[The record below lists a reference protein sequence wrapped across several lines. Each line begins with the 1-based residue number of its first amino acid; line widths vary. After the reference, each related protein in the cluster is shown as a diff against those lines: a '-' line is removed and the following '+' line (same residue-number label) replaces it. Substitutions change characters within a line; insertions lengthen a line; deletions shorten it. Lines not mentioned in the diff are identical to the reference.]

1 MQLAAV
7 SLDDKY
13 ERREGRIHITG
24 SQALVRLA
32 MVQCIRDRAAGLD
45 TACYVT
51 GYRGSPM
58 HNIDKELWSAKRF
71 LAGSH
76 IHFQPAV
83 NEDLAA
89 TAIWGSQQAAAFGDC
104 RHDGV
109 FSLWYG
115 KGPGLDRSMDAIRHG
130 HMAGSAR
137 HGGVLVMVGDD
148 HALTS
153 TDAPAVHEFAFVEL
167 MMPFLYPST
176 VHEVLRYGLHG
187 IALSRYCGAWVGY
200 KAVPDTVDASAPLE
214 ADPFDPAIVLPDD
227 FEMPPDGLN
236 LRIPDFW
243 YQMEPRHRDW
253 KLDAAVAYARA
264 NGLNR
269 VTVPSRRPRY
279 GIVATGKAWNDV
291 RQALFDLGIDDRTA
305 DEIGIT
311 VLKVAMPYP
320 FDAETVRGFADGLEE
335 LFVVEEKVALSEL
348 QIRNALY
355 PLPDGRRPRVIGQKD
370 EAGRVLLPGFPE
382 ITPEDVARALA
393 ARIAHFHT
401 SRAIDERIAFLDA
414 KARQARAR
422 QALEVARTPYFCSG
436 CPHNT
441 STRVPEGSRAQGGV
455 GCHFMATYMDRGN
468 VTHTHMGGEGA
479 NWMGQ
484 APFVETGHV
493 FQNLGD
499 GTYYHSGLLAIRA
512 CVAAGVNV
520 TFKILF
526 NDAVA
531 MTGGQPHDGPIDPP
545 AISHQVRGE
554 GVETIRLVSDEPE
567 KYGSAARFAR
577 GTRLAHRRELDRVQ
591 RELRETP
598 GVSVLIYDQT
608 CAAEKRRR
616 RKRGAMVDP
625 DRRAF
630 IHHRVCEGCGDCNAK
645 SNCLSVLPL
654 DTEYGRKR
662 QIDQSACNKDFSCV
676 EGFCPSFVTVQG
688 AKPRR
693 GGARVEVPAG
703 LAALPEPD
711 RPRLDGGRPFS
722 LLVAGVGGTGVVT
735 IGALVTMAAHLEG
748 IAFSTVDQF
757 GMAQK
762 GGAVTSHVRIAARPE
777 DMRAI
782 RLNAGAADL
791 VLGCDSLVASGD
803 LALNVMDPRRTRV
816 IVNTHEQITGQFT
829 RHPDLRFPTDS
840 IVERIRVAAGK
851 DNVQLLDATRIATR
865 LLGDA
870 IASNLFLLGFA
881 YQRGLVPVSGVA
893 IERAIELNAVAV
905 EMNREAFRWGR
916 RAARD
921 LPAVERLALE
931 GDDRLEPPAPKS
943 TAEFV
948 ERRVADLTEWQN
960 AAWAARYR
968 GLVERVR
975 AAERALGGHA
985 AGARRPEA
993 AVAAGEEAGGPF
1005 TDAVARYAYK
1015 LMAYKDEYEVARLY
1029 ADGSFRRRLAARFEG
1044 DLEVTFHLAPPLLSR
1059 PDPVTGEPRKRAFG
1073 AWMWPVFGLLAKM
1086 RGLRGTAFDPF
1097 GRTAERRMERRL
1109 IEEYFETIEELIAGL
1124 RPENHAL
1131 AVEIASVPDRIRG
1144 FGHVKQRNAAEAEA
1158 EKAALLERWRAG
1170 AAAPSAADRAA
1181 A

>member
-13 ERREGRIHITG
+13 ESREGRIHITG
-24 SQALVRLA
+24 SQAIVRLA
-32 MVQCIRDRAAGLD
+32 MMQSVRDRAAGLD

-58 HNIDKELWSAKRF
+58 HNIDKELWSANRF
-71 LAGSH
+71 LSGSG
-76 IHFQPAV
+76 IHFQPAI

-89 TAIWGSQQAAAFGDC
+89 TAIWGTQQATAFGDC
-104 RHDGV
+104 RHDGI
-109 FSLWYG
+109 FSMWYG

-130 HMAGSAR
+130 HMAGSSR

-153 TDAPAVHEFAFVEL
+153 TDAPAAHDFAFVEL

-176 VHEVLRYGLHG
+176 VQEVLSYGLHG
-187 IALSRYCGAWVGY
+187 FALSRFSGAWAGFKV
-200 KAVPDTVDASAPLE
+200 VPDTMDASASLP
-214 ADPFDPAIVLPDD
+214 ADPLDPGIVIPGD
-227 FEMPPDGLN
+227 FEMPPGGLN

-243 YQMEPRHRDW
+243 HRMEPRHRGY

-264 NGLNR
+264 NRLNR
-269 VTVPSRRPRY
+269 VTVASRRPRY

-305 DEIGIT
+305 DDIGIT
-311 VLKVAMPYP
+311 VLKMAMPYP
-320 FDAETVRGFADGLEE
+320 FDTQTVRDFADGLEE
-335 LFVVEEKVALSEL
+335 LFVVEEKVTLTEL
-348 QIRNALY
+348 QARNALY
-355 PLPDGRRPRVIGQKD
+355 PLPDARRPRVIGQKD

-382 ITPEDVARALA
+382 VSPDDVARALA

-401 SRAIDERIAFLDA
+401 SSAVDDRIAFIEENA
-414 KARQARAR
+414 VQARAR
-422 QALEVARTPYFCSG
+422 KALDIARTPYFCSG

-441 STRVPEGSRAQGGV
+441 STRVPAGSRALGGV
-455 GCHFMATYMDRGN
+455 GCHFMATYMDRDN

-479 NWMGQ
+479 NWIGQ
-484 APFVETGHV
+484 TPFVKTGHV

-512 CVAAGVNV
+512 CVAAGVNI
-520 TFKILF
+520 TYKILF

-531 MTGGQPHDGPIDPP
+531 MTGGQPHDGPLDPP
-545 AISHQVRGE
+545 AISRQVRSE
-554 GVETIRLVSDEPE
+554 GVEIIWLVSDEPE
-567 KYGSAARFAR
+567 RYGSASRLAP
-577 GTRLAHRRELDRVQ
+577 GTRIAHRRELDRIQ
-591 RELRETP
+591 RELREVP

-630 IHHRVCEGCGDCNAK
+630 INHRVCEGCGDCNAK

-662 QIDQSACNKDFSCV
+662 RIDQSACNKDFSCV

-693 GGARVEVPAG
+693 GGARIEVPAG
-703 LAALPEPD
+703 LAALPEPN
-711 RPRLDGGRPFS
+711 RPSLGDGRPFS
-722 LLVAGVGGTGVVT
+722 ILVAGVGGTGVVT

-762 GGAVTSHVRIAARPE
+762 GGAVTSHVRIAARTE

-803 LALNVMDPRRTRV
+803 LALDVMHPDRTRV
-816 IVNTHEQITGQFT
+816 IVNTHEQITGQFA
-829 RHPDLRFPTDS
+829 RNPDLEFPTDS
-840 IVERIRVAAGK
+840 IVGRIRSAAGAG
-851 DNVQLLDATRIATR
+851 NVQVLDATRIATR

-870 IASNLFLLGFA
+870 IASNLFLLGYA
-881 YQRGLVPVSGVA
+881 YQQGLVPVSGAA
-893 IERAIELNAVAV
+893 IERAVELNGIAV

-921 LPAVERLALE
+921 LKAVERLAVQGDE
-931 GDDRLEPPAPKS
+931 GLEPAPPKS
-943 TAEFV
+943 LDEFI
-948 ERRVADLTEWQN
+948 ERRVADLAAWQN
-960 AAWAARYR
+960 TAWASRYR
-968 GLVERVR
+968 ALVERVR
-975 AAERALGGHA
+975 EAERALGSGDA
-985 AGARRPEA
+985 LTG
-993 AVAAGEEAGGPF
+993 
-1005 TDAVARYAYK
+1005 AVARHAYK

-1029 ADGSFRRRLAARFEG
+1029 TDGAFRERLGAAFEG
-1044 DLEVTFHLAPPLLSR
+1044 DLRLTFHLAPPLLAR
-1059 PDPVTGEPRKRAFG
+1059 RDPVTGEPRKRAFG
-1073 AWMWPVFGLLAKM
+1073 PWMWRVFGVVAKM
-1086 RGLRGTAFDPF
+1086 RFLRGTPFDPF
-1097 GRTAERRMERRL
+1097 GYTAERRMERRL
-1109 IEEYFETIEELIAGL
+1109 IDEYFQTVEELLAGL
-1124 RPENHAL
+1124 RPENLAL
-1131 AVEIASVPDRIRG
+1131 AIEIATVPDGIRG
-1144 FGHVKQRNAAEAEA
+1144 YGHVKERNVAEAES
-1158 EKAALLERWRAG
+1158 EKTALLERWRAG
-1170 AAAPSAADRAA
+1170 GNGEAAPARAA
-1181 A
+1181 

>member
-1 MQLAAV
+1 MQLATV

-13 ERREGRIHITG
+13 ESREGRIHITG

-32 MVQCIRDRAAGLD
+32 MMQHIRDRAAGLD
-45 TACYVT
+45 TACYIT

-58 HNIDKELWSAKRF
+58 HNIDKELWSANRF
-71 LAGSH
+71 LAGSA
-76 IHFQPAV
+76 IHFQPAI

-89 TAIWGSQQAAAFGDC
+89 TAIWGSQQATAFGDC
-104 RHDGV
+104 RHDGI
-109 FSLWYG
+109 FSMWYG

-153 TDAPAVHEFAFVEL
+153 TDAPAAHEFAFVEL

-176 VHEVLRYGLHG
+176 VQEVLSYGLHG
-187 IALSRYCGAWVGY
+187 IALSRFAGAWVGY
-200 KAVPDTVDASAPLE
+200 KAVPDTVDACAPLT
-214 ADPFDPAIVLPDD
+214 ADPFDPEIAVPGD

-243 YQMEPRHRDW
+243 YQMEPRHRGY

-264 NGLNR
+264 NRLNR
-269 VTVPSRRPRY
+269 VTVASRRPRY

-305 DEIGIT
+305 DDIGIT
-311 VLKVAMPYP
+311 VLKIAMPYP
-320 FDAETVRGFADGLEE
+320 FDTETVRDFADGLEE
-335 LFVVEEKVALSEL
+335 LFVVEEKVTLTEL
-348 QIRNALY
+348 QVRNALY
-355 PLPDGRRPRVIGQKD
+355 PLPDARRPRVIGHTD

-382 ITPEDVARALA
+382 ISPEDVARALA
-393 ARIAHFHT
+393 GRIGHFHT
-401 SRAIDERIAFLDA
+401 SSRIDERIAFIEA

-422 QALEVARTPYFCSG
+422 KALGIARTPYFCSG

-441 STRVPEGSRAQGGV
+441 STRVPEGSRALGGV
-455 GCHFMATYMDRGN
+455 GCHFMATYMDRAN

-512 CVAAGVNV
+512 CVAAGINI
-520 TFKILF
+520 TYKILF

-531 MTGGQPHDGPIDPP
+531 MTGGQPHDGPLDPS
-545 AISHQVRGE
+545 AISRQVRGE
-554 GVETIRLVSDEPE
+554 GVETIRLVTDEPE
-567 KYGSAARFAR
+567 KYGSAAGFAP
-577 GTRLAHRRELDRVQ
+577 GTRIAHRRELDRVQ
-591 RELRETP
+591 RELREVP

-630 IHHRVCEGCGDCNAK
+630 INHRVCEGCGDCNAK

-654 DTEYGRKR
+654 ETEYGRKR
-662 QIDQSACNKDFSCV
+662 RIDQSACNKDFSCV

-693 GGARVEVPAG
+693 GGARIEVPAG
-703 LAALPEPD
+703 LAALPEPS
-711 RPRLDGGRPFS
+711 RPRLEDGRPFS
-722 LLVAGVGGTGVVT
+722 ILVAGVGGTGVVT

-762 GGAVTSHVRIAARPE
+762 GGAVTSHLRIAARPE
-777 DMRAI
+777 DLRAI

-791 VLGCDSLVASGD
+791 VLGCDSLVVSGD
-803 LALNVMDPRRTRV
+803 LALNVMHPEHTRV
-816 IVNTHEQITGQFT
+816 IVNTHEQITGQFA
-829 RHPDLRFPTDS
+829 RNPDLEFPTDS
-840 IVERIRVAAGK
+840 ILGRVRAAAGT
-851 DNVQLLDATRIATR
+851 DNVQALDATRIATR

-870 IASNLFLLGFA
+870 IASNLFLLGYA
-881 YQRGLVPVSGVA
+881 YQQGLVPVSGTA
-893 IERAIELNAVAV
+893 IERAIELNAIAV

-921 LPAVERLALE
+921 LEAVERLALRSDE
-931 GDDRLEPPAPKS
+931 GIEPAAPKS
-943 TAEFV
+943 LDEFI
-948 ERRVADLTEWQN
+948 ERRAADLTEWQN
-960 AAWAARYR
+960 AGWATRYR
-968 GLVERVR
+968 DLVERVR
-975 AAERALGGHA
+975 EAERELG
-985 AGARRPEA
+985 
-993 AVAAGEEAGGPF
+993 AGEALAGS
-1005 TDAVARYAYK
+1005 VARYAYK

-1029 ADGSFRRRLAARFEG
+1029 TDGAFRERLAAAFEG
-1044 DLEVTFHLAPPLLSR
+1044 DLRLTFHLAPPLLAR
-1059 PDPVTGEPRKRAFG
+1059 RDPVTGEPRKRAFG
-1073 AWMWPVFGLLAKM
+1073 PWMRPVLGLVAKM
-1086 RGLRGTAFDPF
+1086 RFLRGTPFDPF
-1097 GRTAERRMERRL
+1097 GHTAERRMERRL
-1109 IEEYFETIEELIAGL
+1109 IEEYFETAEELLAGL
-1124 RPENHAL
+1124 GTENLGL
-1131 AVEIASVPDRIRG
+1131 AVEIASLPELIRG
-1144 FGHVKQRNAAEAEA
+1144 YGHVKVRHVAEAETERA
-1158 EKAALLERWRAG
+1158 VLLERWRTG
-1170 AAAPSAADRAA
+1170 GGGEAAPARAA
-1181 A
+1181 

>member
-13 ERREGRIHITG
+13 ESREGRIHITG
-24 SQALVRLA
+24 SQAIVRLA
-32 MVQCIRDRAAGLD
+32 MMQVIRDRAAGLD

-58 HNIDKELWSAKRF
+58 HNIDKELWSANRF
-71 LAGSH
+71 LAGSNL
-76 IHFQPAV
+76 HFQPAI

-89 TAIWGSQQAAAFGDC
+89 TAIWGTQQATSFGDC

-109 FSLWYG
+109 FSMWYG

-130 HMAGSAR
+130 HMAGSSR

-153 TDAPAVHEFAFVEL
+153 TDAPAAHEFAFVEL

-176 VHEVLRYGLHG
+176 VHEVLSYGLHG
-187 IALSRYCGAWVGY
+187 IALSRFSGAWVGY
-200 KAVPDTVDASAPLE
+200 KAVPDTVDASAPLP
-214 ADPFDPAIVLPDD
+214 ADPFDPPIVIPGE
-227 FEMPPDGLN
+227 FEMPPGGLN

-243 YQMEPRHRDW
+243 YRMEPRHRNW

-264 NGLNR
+264 NRLNR
-269 VTVPSRRPRY
+269 VAVASRRPRY
-279 GIVATGKAWNDV
+279 GIVATGKAFNDV

-305 DEIGIT
+305 DDLGIT

-320 FDAETVRGFADGLEE
+320 FDTETVRDFADGLEE
-335 LFVVEEKVALSEL
+335 LFVVEEKVTLTEL
-348 QIRNALY
+348 QVRNALY

-370 EAGRVLLPGFPE
+370 EAGRELLPGFPE
-382 ITPEDVARALA
+382 ISPDDVARALA
-393 ARIAHFHT
+393 RRIACFHT
-401 SRAIDERIAFLDA
+401 SSAIEDRIAFIEA
-414 KARQARAR
+414 KAAQARAR
-422 QALEVARTPYFCSG
+422 KALDIARTPYFCSG

-441 STRVPEGSRAQGGV
+441 STRVPEGSRALGGV

-512 CVAAGVNV
+512 CVAAGIDI
-520 TFKILF
+520 TYKILF

-531 MTGGQPHDGPIDPP
+531 MTGGQPHDGPLDPT
-545 AISHQVRGE
+545 AISRQVRAE
-554 GVETIRLVSDEPE
+554 GVETIRLVTDEPE
-567 KYGSAARFAR
+567 KYGSAARFAP
-577 GTRLAHRRELDRVQ
+577 GTRIAHRRELDRVQ
-591 RELRETP
+591 RELREVP

-630 IHHRVCEGCGDCNAK
+630 INHRVCEGCGDCNAK

-662 QIDQSACNKDFSCV
+662 RIDQSACNKDFSCV

-693 GGARVEVPAG
+693 GGARIEVPAG
-703 LAALPEPD
+703 LAALPEPN
-711 RPRLDGGRPFS
+711 RPSLDGGRPFS
-722 LLVAGVGGTGVVT
+722 ILVAGVGGTGVVT

-803 LALNVMDPRRTRV
+803 LALDVMHPQRTRV
-816 IVNTHEQITGQFT
+816 IVNTHEQITGQFA
-829 RHPDLRFPTDS
+829 RNPDLEFPTDS
-840 IVERIRVAAGK
+840 IVGRIRAAAGAG
-851 DNVQLLDATRIATR
+851 NVRLLDATRIATR

-870 IASNLFLLGFA
+870 IGSNLFLLGYA
-881 YQRGLVPVSGVA
+881 YQQELVPVSGAA
-893 IERAIELNAVAV
+893 IERAIELNGVAV

-921 LPAVERLALE
+921 LKAVERLAMQ
-931 GDDRLEPPAPKS
+931 GDDGLEPAAPA
-943 TAEFV
+943 TLDELI
-948 ERRVADLTEWQN
+948 ERRVADLTAYQN
-960 AAWAARYR
+960 AAWASRYR
-968 GLVERVR
+968 ALVERVR
-975 AAERALGGHA
+975 EAERTIG
-985 AGARRPEA
+985 
-993 AVAAGEEAGGPF
+993 AGEALAG
-1005 TDAVARYAYK
+1005 AVARYAYK
-1015 LMAYKDEYEVARLY
+1015 LMAYKDEYEVAHLY
-1029 ADGSFRRRLAARFEG
+1029 TDGAFHDRLAAAFEG
-1044 DLEVTFHLAPPLLSR
+1044 DLRLTFHLAPPVLAR
-1059 PDPVTGEPRKRAFG
+1059 RDPVTGQPRKRTFG
-1073 AWMWPVFGLLAKM
+1073 PWMWRVLGLVAKM
-1086 RGLRGTAFDPF
+1086 RFLRGTVFDPF
-1097 GRTAERRMERRL
+1097 GHTAERRRERWL
-1109 IEEYFETIEELIAGL
+1109 IEEYFATVDELLAGL
-1124 RPENHAL
+1124 RVENITL
-1131 AVEIASVPDRIRG
+1131 AVEIASVPESIRG
-1144 FGHVKQRNAAEAEA
+1144 YGHVKARAVEEAEA
-1158 EKAALLERWRAG
+1158 EKAAALERWRAG
-1170 AAAPSAADRAA
+1170 GGGEADRARA

>member
-1 MQLAAV
+1 MQLAAI

-13 ERREGRIHITG
+13 ESREGRVHITG
-24 SQALVRLA
+24 SQAIVRLA
-32 MVQCIRDRAAGLD
+32 MMQCIRDRAAGLD

-71 LAGSH
+71 LPDSN
-76 IHFQPAV
+76 IHFQPAI

-89 TAIWGSQQAAAFGDC
+89 TAIWGTQQATAFGDC
-104 RHDGV
+104 RHDGI
-109 FSLWYG
+109 FSMWYG

-130 HMAGSAR
+130 HMAGSSR

-153 TDAPAVHEFAFVEL
+153 TDAPAAHEFAFVEL

-176 VHEVLRYGLHG
+176 VQEVLSCGLHG
-187 IALSRYCGAWVGY
+187 IALSRFCGTWVGY
-200 KAVPDTVDASAPLE
+200 KVVPDTVDASAPIP
-214 ADPFDPAIVLPDD
+214 ADPFDPEIALPGD
-227 FEMPPDGLN
+227 FEMPPGGLN

-243 YQMEPRHRDW
+243 YQMEPRHRGW

-264 NGLNR
+264 NRLNR
-269 VTVPSRRPRY
+269 VAVASRRPRY
-279 GIVATGKAWNDV
+279 GIVATGKAFNDV

-305 DEIGIT
+305 DDIGIT
-311 VLKVAMPYP
+311 VLKMAMPYP
-320 FDAETVRGFADGLEE
+320 FDTQTVRDFADGLEE
-335 LFVVEEKVALSEL
+335 LFVVEEKVNLTEL
-348 QIRNALY
+348 QVRNALY
-355 PLPDGRRPRVIGQKD
+355 PLPDERRPRVVGQKD
-370 EAGRVLLPGFPE
+370 EAGRTLLPGFPE
-382 ITPEDVARALA
+382 IAPEDVARALA
-393 ARIAHFHT
+393 ERIDHFHT
-401 SRAIDERIAFLDA
+401 SSRIDDRIAFIEA
-414 KARQARAR
+414 KACEARAR
-422 QALEVARTPYFCSG
+422 QALSVARTPYFCSG

-441 STRVPEGSRAQGGV
+441 STRVPEGSRALGGV

-512 CVAAGVNV
+512 CVAAGVNI
-520 TFKILF
+520 TYKILF

-531 MTGGQPHDGPIDPP
+531 MTGGQPHDGPLDPT
-545 AISHQVRGE
+545 AISRQVRGE
-554 GVETIRLVSDEPE
+554 GVETIWLVTDEPE
-567 KYGSAARFAR
+567 KYGSASKFAP
-577 GTRLAHRRELDRVQ
+577 GTRIAHRRELDRVQ
-591 RELRETP
+591 RELRGVP

-630 IHHRVCEGCGDCNAK
+630 INHRVCEGCGDCNAK

-662 QIDQSACNKDFSCV
+662 RIDQSACNKDFSCV

-693 GGARVEVPAG
+693 GGARIEVPAG
-703 LAALPEPD
+703 LSALPEPD
-711 RPRLDGGRPFS
+711 RPRLGDGRPFS
-722 LLVAGVGGTGVVT
+722 ILVAGVGGTGVVT

-782 RLNAGAADL
+782 RLNTGAADL

-803 LALNVMDPRRTRV
+803 LALNVMHPERTRV
-816 IVNTHEQITGQFT
+816 IVNTYEQITGQFA
-829 RHPDLRFPTDS
+829 RNPDLEFPTDS
-840 IVERIRVAAGK
+840 IVGRIRAAAGSG
-851 DNVQLLDATRIATR
+851 NVQLLDATRIATR

-870 IASNLFLLGFA
+870 IASNLFLLGYA
-881 YQRGLVPVSGVA
+881 YQQGLIPVSGTA
-893 IERAIELNAVAV
+893 IERAIELNGVAV
-905 EMNREAFRWGR
+905 EMNGEAFRWGR

-921 LPAVERLALE
+921 LDAVERLAVQ
-931 GDDRLEPPAPKS
+931 GDDGLEPALPA
-943 TAEFV
+943 TLDEFV
-948 ERRVADLTEWQN
+948 ERRVADLAAYQN
-960 AAWAARYR
+960 AAWASRYR
-968 GLVERVR
+968 ALIERVR
-975 AAERALGGHA
+975 EAERALGPGDEA
-985 AGARRPEA
+985 LAG
-993 AVAAGEEAGGPF
+993 
-1005 TDAVARYAYK
+1005 AVARYAYK

-1029 ADGSFRRRLAARFEG
+1029 SDGSFRDRLAAAFEG
-1044 DLEVTFHLAPPLLSR
+1044 DLRLTFHLAPPVLAR
-1059 PDPVTGEPRKRAFG
+1059 RDPVTGEPRKRAYG
-1073 AWMWPVFGLLAKM
+1073 PWMGRLLGPVAKM
-1086 RGLRGTAFDPF
+1086 RFLRGTPFDPF

-1109 IEEYFETIEELIAGL
+1109 IEEYFETVEELLAGL
-1124 RPENHAL
+1124 RAENLVL
-1131 AVEIASVPDRIRG
+1131 AVEVASVPELIRG
-1144 FGHVKQRNAAEAEA
+1144 YGHVKARAVAEAEA
-1158 EKAALLERWRAG
+1158 EKATLLERWRAEGG
-1170 AAAPSAADRAA
+1170 AEAGPARAA
-1181 A
+1181 

>member
-1 MQLAAV
+1 MQLATV

-13 ERREGRIHITG
+13 ESREGRIHITG

-32 MVQCIRDRAAGLD
+32 MMQHIRDRAAGLD
-45 TACYVT
+45 TACYIT

-58 HNIDKELWSAKRF
+58 HNIDKELWSANRF
-71 LAGSH
+71 LSGSG
-76 IHFQPAV
+76 IHFQPAI

-89 TAIWGSQQAAAFGDC
+89 TAIWGSQQATAFGDC
-104 RHDGV
+104 RHDGI
-109 FSLWYG
+109 FSMWYG

-153 TDAPAVHEFAFVEL
+153 TDAPAAHEFAFVEL

-176 VHEVLRYGLHG
+176 VQEVLSYGLHG
-187 IALSRYCGAWVGY
+187 IALSRFAGAWVGY
-200 KAVPDTVDASAPLE
+200 KALPDTVDASAPLT
-214 ADPFDPAIVLPDD
+214 ADPFDPEIAVPGD

-243 YQMEPRHRDW
+243 YQMEPRHRGY

-264 NGLNR
+264 NRLNR
-269 VTVPSRRPRY
+269 VTVASRRPRY
-279 GIVATGKAWNDV
+279 GIVATGKAFNDV

-305 DEIGIT
+305 DDIGIT
-311 VLKVAMPYP
+311 VLKIAMPYP
-320 FDAETVRGFADGLEE
+320 FDTETVRDFADGLEE
-335 LFVVEEKVALSEL
+335 LFVVEEKVTLTEL
-348 QIRNALY
+348 QVRNALY
-355 PLPDGRRPRVIGQKD
+355 PLPDARRPRVIGHKD

-382 ITPEDVARALA
+382 VSPDDVARALA

-401 SRAIDERIAFLDA
+401 SSAIDDRIAFIEA
-414 KARQARAR
+414 KAAQARAR
-422 QALEVARTPYFCSG
+422 NALDIARTPYFCSG

-441 STRVPEGSRAQGGV
+441 STRVPEGSRALGGV

-512 CVAAGVNV
+512 CVAAGINI
-520 TFKILF
+520 TYKILF

-531 MTGGQPHDGPIDPP
+531 MTGGQPHDGPLDPS
-545 AISHQVRGE
+545 AISRQVRGE
-554 GVETIRLVSDEPE
+554 GVQTIRLVTDEPE
-567 KYGSAARFAR
+567 KYGSAAGFAP
-577 GTRLAHRRELDRVQ
+577 GTRIAHRRELDRVQ
-591 RELRETP
+591 RELREVP

-616 RKRGAMVDP
+616 RKRGAMADP

-630 IHHRVCEGCGDCNAK
+630 INHRVCEGCGDCNAK

-654 DTEYGRKR
+654 DTEHGRKR
-662 QIDQSACNKDFSCV
+662 RIDQSACNKDFSCV

-693 GGARVEVPAG
+693 GGARIEVPAG
-703 LAALPEPD
+703 LAALPEPS
-711 RPRLDGGRPFS
+711 RPRLEDGRPFS
-722 LLVAGVGGTGVVT
+722 ILVVGVGGTGVVT

-762 GGAVTSHVRIAARPE
+762 GGAVTSHLRIAARS
-777 DMRAI
+777 DDLRAI

-803 LALNVMDPRRTRV
+803 LALNVMHPEYTRV
-816 IVNTHEQITGQFT
+816 IVNTHEQITGQFA
-829 RHPDLRFPTDS
+829 RNPDLQFPTDS
-840 IVERIRVAAGK
+840 ILGRVRAAAGT
-851 DNVQLLDATRIATR
+851 DNVQALDATRIATR

-870 IASNLFLLGFA
+870 IASNLFLLGYA
-881 YQRGLVPVSGVA
+881 YQQGLVPVSGTA
-893 IERAIELNAVAV
+893 IERAIELNGVAV

-921 LPAVERLALE
+921 LEAVERLALRSDE
-931 GDDRLEPPAPKS
+931 GIEPAAPKS
-943 TAEFV
+943 LDEFI
-948 ERRVADLTEWQN
+948 ERRAADLAEWQN
-960 AAWAARYR
+960 TGWAARYR
-968 GLVERVR
+968 DLVERVR
-975 AAERALGGHA
+975 EAERELGASEAL
-985 AGARRPEA
+985 AGS
-993 AVAAGEEAGGPF
+993 
-1005 TDAVARYAYK
+1005 VARYAYK

-1029 ADGSFRRRLAARFEG
+1029 TDGAFRERLAAAFEG
-1044 DLEVTFHLAPPLLSR
+1044 DLRLTFHLAPPLLAR
-1059 PDPVTGEPRKRAFG
+1059 RDPVTGEPRKGAFG
-1073 AWMWPVFGLLAKM
+1073 PWMRPVLGLVAKM
-1086 RGLRGTAFDPF
+1086 RFLRGTPFDPF
-1097 GRTAERRMERRL
+1097 GHTAERRMERRL
-1109 IEEYFETIEELIAGL
+1109 IEEYFETVEELLAGL
-1124 RPENHAL
+1124 RTENLGL
-1131 AVEIASVPDRIRG
+1131 AVEIASVPELIRG
-1144 FGHVKQRNAAEAEA
+1144 YGHIKERNVAEAES
-1158 EKAALLERWRAG
+1158 EKAALLGRWRAG
-1170 AAAPSAADRAA
+1170 GGAETEPARAA
-1181 A
+1181 

>member
-1 MQLAAV
+1 MELAAV

-13 ERREGRIHITG
+13 ESREGRVHITG

-32 MVQCIRDRAAGLD
+32 MMQFIRDRAAGLD
-45 TACYVT
+45 TACYIT

-89 TAIWGSQQAAAFGDC
+89 TAIWGSQQASQFGDC

-130 HMAGSAR
+130 HLAGSSR

-153 TDAPAVHEFAFVEL
+153 TDAPAAHEFAFVEM

-176 VHEVLRYGLHG
+176 VQELLSYGLHG
-187 IALSRYCGAWVGY
+187 IALSRFSGAWVGY
-200 KAVPDTVDASAPLE
+200 KAIPDTVDASAPLT
-214 ADPFDPAIVLPDD
+214 ADPFDPEIVLPGE

-243 YQMEPRHRDW
+243 YQMEPRHRDY

-264 NGLNR
+264 NRLNR
-269 VTVPSRRPRY
+269 VTVASRRPRY

-305 DEIGIT
+305 DELGIT
-311 VLKVAMPYP
+311 VLKLAMPYP
-320 FDAETVRGFADGLEE
+320 FDAETVRSFADGLEE

-348 QIRNALY
+348 QVRNALY

-382 ITPEDVARALA
+382 ISPEDVARALA

-401 SRAIDERIAFLDA
+401 SSAIDDRIAFVEA

-479 NWMGQ
+479 NWIGQ

-512 CVAAGVNV
+512 CVASGINI
-520 TFKILF
+520 TYKILF

-531 MTGGQPHDGPIDPP
+531 MTGGQPHDGPLDPP

-554 GVETIRLVSDEPE
+554 GVETIWLISDEPE
-567 KYGSAARFAR
+567 KYGSASMFAS

-591 RELRETP
+591 RELREVS

-630 IHHRVCEGCGDCNAK
+630 INHRVCEGCGDCNAK

-654 DTEYGRKR
+654 DTEHGRKR

-688 AKPRR
+688 ATPRR
-693 GGARVEVPAG
+693 GGARVEIPAG
-703 LAALPEPD
+703 LAALPEPE
-711 RPRLDGGRPFS
+711 RFRLEDGRPFS
-722 LLVAGVGGTGVVT
+722 MLVAGVGGTGVVT
-735 IGALVTMAAHLEG
+735 IGALVTMAAHIEG
-748 IAFSTVDQF
+748 IAFSAVDQF

-803 LALNVMDPRRTRV
+803 LALNVMNADRTRV

-829 RHPDLRFPTDS
+829 RNPDLEFPTDA
-840 IVERIRVAAGK
+840 IVGRIRAAAGAG
-851 DNVQLLDATRIATR
+851 NVQVLDATRIATR

-881 YQRGLVPVSGVA
+881 YQQGLVPVSGVA
-893 IERAIELNAVAV
+893 IEQAIELNAVAV

-921 LPAVERLALE
+921 LAAVESLALQGE
-931 GDDRLEPPAPKS
+931 ESLDPPAPRS
-943 TAEFV
+943 LDEFI

-960 AAWAARYR
+960 AAWASRYR
-968 GLVERVR
+968 SLVERVR
-975 AAERALGGHA
+975 EAERTLGKGDAL
-985 AGARRPEA
+985 AG
-993 AVAAGEEAGGPF
+993 
-1005 TDAVARYAYK
+1005 AVARYAYK

-1029 ADGSFRRRLAARFEG
+1029 TDGAFRERLAARFEG
-1044 DLEVTFHLAPPLLSR
+1044 DLRLTFHLAPPLLAR
-1059 PDPVTGEPRKRAFG
+1059 RDPVTGEPRKRTYG
-1073 AWMWPVFGLLAKM
+1073 PWMWRVFGILAKM
-1086 RGLRGTAFDPF
+1086 RGLRGTVFDPF
-1097 GRTAERRMERRL
+1097 GRTEERRMERRL
-1109 IEEYFETIEELIAGL
+1109 IEEYFETVGELLAGL
-1124 RPENHAL
+1124 RSENL
-1131 AVEIASVPDRIRG
+1131 GQAVEIASVPDRIRG
-1144 FGHVKQRNAAEAEA
+1144 YGHVKERNVAEAEA

-1170 AAAPSAADRAA
+1170 DGEAAPARAA
-1181 A
+1181 

>member
-1 MQLAAV
+1 MRSTAV

-13 ERREGRIHITG
+13 QRREGRVHITG

-32 MVQCIRDRAAGLD
+32 MMQCVRDRAAGLD
-45 TACYVT
+45 TACYIT

-71 LAGSH
+71 LSDSG

-89 TAIWGSQQAAAFGDC
+89 TAVWGTQQASAFGDC
-104 RHDGV
+104 RHDGI
-109 FSLWYG
+109 FSMWYG

-153 TDAPAVHEFAFVEL
+153 TDAPAAHEFAFVEL

-176 VHEVLRYGLHG
+176 VHEVLDYGLHG
-187 IALSRYCGAWVGY
+187 IALSRFSGAWVGY
-200 KAVPDTVDASAPLE
+200 KAVPDTVDASAPLP
-214 ADPFDPAIVLPDD
+214 ADPSDPVIVLPGE
-227 FEMPPDGLN
+227 FEMPPDGLS

-243 YQMEPRHRDW
+243 YQMEPRHRRY

-264 NGLNR
+264 NRLNR
-269 VTVPSRRPRY
+269 VAVGARRPRY
-279 GIVATGKAWNDV
+279 GIVATGKVFNDV
-291 RQALFDLGIDDRTA
+291 RQALFDLGIDDRAA
-305 DEIGIT
+305 DDLGIT

-320 FDAETVRGFADGLEE
+320 FDAETVREFADGLEE
-335 LFVVEEKVALSEL
+335 VFVVEEKVTLTEL
-348 QIRNALY
+348 QVRNALY
-355 PLPDGRRPRVIGQKD
+355 PLPDGRRPRVVGQKD
-370 EAGRVLLPGFPE
+370 EAGRVLLPGSPE
-382 ITPEDVARALA
+382 VSPDDVSRALA

-401 SRAIDERIAFLDA
+401 SNAIDARIAFIEA
-414 KARQARAR
+414 KGAEARAR
-422 QALEVARTPYFCSG
+422 KALGVARTPYFCSG

-441 STRVPEGSRAQGGV
+441 STRVPEGSRALGGV

-479 NWMGQ
+479 TWMGQ

-512 CVAAGVNV
+512 CVAAGTNITYKV
-520 TFKILF
+520 LF

-531 MTGGQPHDGPIDPP
+531 MTGGQPHDGPLDPG
-545 AISHQVRGE
+545 AISRQVRSE
-554 GVETIRLVSDEPE
+554 GVETIWLVSDEPE
-567 KYGSAARFAR
+567 KYGSGARLAP
-577 GTRLAHRRELDRVQ
+577 GTRVAHRRELEQVQ
-591 RELRETP
+591 RRLREVP

-616 RKRGAMVDP
+616 RKRGAMADP

-630 IHHRVCEGCGDCNAK
+630 INHRVCEGCGDCNEK
-645 SNCLSVLPL
+645 SNCLSVLPF

-662 QIDQSACNKDFSCV
+662 RIDQSACNKDFSCV
-676 EGFCPSFVTVQG
+676 EGFCPSFVTVRG
-688 AKPRR
+688 ARPRR
-693 GGARVEVPAG
+693 GGARVEVPAA

-711 RPRLDGGRPFS
+711 RPSLDGGRPYGI
-722 LLVAGVGGTGVVT
+722 LVAGVGGTGVVT

-748 IAFSTVDQF
+748 VAFSTVDQF

-803 LALNVMDPRRTRV
+803 LALNVVHPARTRV
-816 IVNTHEQITGQFT
+816 IVNTHEQITGQFA
-829 RHPDLRFPTDS
+829 RNPDLEFPTDS
-840 IVERIRVAAGK
+840 IVGRIRAAAGAG
-851 DNVQLLDATRIATR
+851 NVQLLDATRIATR

-870 IASNLFLLGFA
+870 IASNLFLLGYA
-881 YQRGLVPVSGVA
+881 YQQGLVPVSGAA
-893 IERAIELNAVAV
+893 IERAVELNGVAV

-921 LPAVERLALE
+921 LTAVERLALP
-931 GDDRLEPPAPKS
+931 GDGGPPESGAPRS
-943 TAEFV
+943 LDEWV
-948 ERRVADLTEWQN
+948 ERRAADLVAYQN

-975 AAERALGGHA
+975 EAERALGT
-985 AGARRPEA
+985 
-993 AVAAGEEAGGPF
+993 GEEALAG
-1005 TDAVARYAYK
+1005 AVARYAYK

-1029 ADGSFRRRLAARFEG
+1029 TDGAFRERLAAAFEG
-1044 DLEVTFHLAPPLLSR
+1044 DLRLTFHLAPPLLAR
-1059 PDPVTGEPRKRAFG
+1059 RDPVTGAPRKRAFG
-1073 AWMWPVFGLLAKM
+1073 PWMGRALGLLAKM
-1086 RGLRGTAFDPF
+1086 RFLRGTLFDPF
-1097 GRTAERRMERRL
+1097 GHTRERRAERRM
-1109 IEEYFETIEELIAGL
+1109 IEDYFATVDALLGGL
-1124 RPENHAL
+1124 RSEDLAL
-1131 AVEIASVPDRIRG
+1131 AVDIASVPERIRG
-1144 FGHVKQRNAAEAEA
+1144 YGHVKERNILEAET
-1158 EKAALLERWRAG
+1158 EKAALLERWRSGG
-1170 AAAPSAADRAA
+1170 AATAPPARAA
-1181 A
+1181 

>member
-13 ERREGRIHITG
+13 ESREGRIHITG
-24 SQALVRLA
+24 SQAIVRLA
-32 MVQCIRDRAAGLD
+32 MMQCIRDRAAGLD

-58 HNIDKELWSAKRF
+58 HNIDKELWSANRF
-71 LAGSH
+71 LAGSS
-76 IHFQPAV
+76 IHFQPAI

-89 TAIWGSQQAAAFGDC
+89 TAIWGTQQATAFGDC
-104 RHDGV
+104 RHDGI
-109 FSLWYG
+109 FSMWYG

-130 HMAGSAR
+130 HMAGSSR

-153 TDAPAVHEFAFVEL
+153 TDAPAAHEFAFVEL

-176 VHEVLRYGLHG
+176 VQEVLSYGLHG
-187 IALSRYCGAWVGY
+187 IALSRFSGAWVGY
-200 KAVPDTVDASAPLE
+200 KVVPDTVDASAPLT
-214 ADPFDPAIVLPDD
+214 ADPFEPEIAIPGD
-227 FEMPPDGLN
+227 FEMPPDGVN
-236 LRIPDFW
+236 LRVPDVW
-243 YQMEPRHRDW
+243 HRMEPRHRGY

-264 NGLNR
+264 NRLNR
-269 VTVPSRRPRY
+269 VTVASRRPRY
-279 GIVATGKAWNDV
+279 GIVATGKAYNDV

-305 DEIGIT
+305 DDIGIT
-311 VLKVAMPYP
+311 VLKMAMPYP
-320 FDAETVRGFADGLEE
+320 FDTRTVRDFADGLEE
-335 LFVVEEKVALSEL
+335 VFVVEEKVTLTEL
-348 QIRNALY
+348 QVRNALY
-355 PLPDGRRPRVIGQKD
+355 PLPDERRPRVIGQKD
-370 EAGRVLLPGFPE
+370 EAGRALLPGFPE
-382 ITPEDVARALA
+382 ISPEDVARALA
-393 ARIAHFHT
+393 ERIDHFHT
-401 SRAIDERIAFLDA
+401 SSRIGDRIAFIEA
-414 KARQARAR
+414 KARQTRAR
-422 QALEVARTPYFCSG
+422 SALDIARTPYFCSG

-441 STRVPEGSRAQGGV
+441 STRVPEGSRALGGV

-512 CVAAGVNV
+512 CVAAGVNI
-520 TFKILF
+520 TYKILF

-531 MTGGQPHDGPIDPP
+531 MTGGQPHDGPLDPA
-545 AISHQVRGE
+545 AISRQVRSE
-554 GVETIRLVSDEPE
+554 GVETIRLVTDEPE
-567 KYGSAARFAR
+567 KYGSSARLAP
-577 GTRLAHRRELDRVQ
+577 GTRIAHRRELDRVQ
-591 RELRETP
+591 RELREVP

-630 IHHRVCEGCGDCNAK
+630 INHRVCEGCGDCNAK

-662 QIDQSACNKDFSCV
+662 RIDQSACNKDFSCV

-693 GGARVEVPAG
+693 GGARIEVPAG

-711 RPRLDGGRPFS
+711 RPRLDGARPFS
-722 LLVAGVGGTGVVT
+722 ILVAGVGGTGVVT
-735 IGALVTMAAHLEG
+735 IGALVSMAAHLEG

-803 LALNVMDPRRTRV
+803 LALNVMHPESTRV
-816 IVNTHEQITGQFT
+816 IVNTHEQITGQFA
-829 RHPDLRFPTDS
+829 RNPDLEFPTDS
-840 IVERIRVAAGK
+840 IVGRIRSAAGVG
-851 DNVQLLDATRIATR
+851 NVQLLDATRIATR

-881 YQRGLVPVSGVA
+881 YQQGLVPVSGAA
-893 IERAIELNAVAV
+893 IERAIELNGIAV

-921 LPAVERLALE
+921 LQAVERLALQGDE
-931 GDDRLEPPAPKS
+931 GLEPAAPQ
-943 TAEFV
+943 TLDELV
-948 ERRVADLTEWQN
+948 ERRAADLTAYQN

-968 GLVERVR
+968 TLVERVR
-975 AAERALGGHA
+975 EAERTPGTGEALGG
-985 AGARRPEA
+985 
-993 AVAAGEEAGGPF
+993 
-1005 TDAVARYAYK
+1005 AVARYAHK

-1029 ADGSFRRRLAARFEG
+1029 TDGAFRERLAAAFEG
-1044 DLEVTFHLAPPLLSR
+1044 DLRLNFHLAPPLLAR
-1059 PDPVTGEPRKRAFG
+1059 RDPVTGEPRKRAYGPWLWRVLGF
-1073 AWMWPVFGLLAKM
+1073 VAKM
-1086 RGLRGTAFDPF
+1086 RFLRGTPFDPF

-1109 IEEYFETIEELIAGL
+1109 IEEYFETVEELLAGL
-1124 RPENHAL
+1124 RPENVAL
-1131 AVEIASVPDRIRG
+1131 AVEIASIPELVRG
-1144 FGHVKQRNAAEAEA
+1144 YGHVKQRHVAEAEA
-1158 EKAALLERWRAG
+1158 EKATLLERWRAG
-1170 AAAPSAADRAA
+1170 GVGDAQPPRAA
-1181 A
+1181 

>member
-13 ERREGRIHITG
+13 ESREGRIHITG
-24 SQALVRLA
+24 SQAIVRLA
-32 MVQCIRDRAAGLD
+32 MMQCIRDRAAGLD

-71 LAGSH
+71 LPDSN
-76 IHFQPAV
+76 IHFQPAI

-89 TAIWGSQQAAAFGDC
+89 TAIWGTQQATAFGDC
-104 RHDGV
+104 RHDGI
-109 FSLWYG
+109 FSMWYG

-130 HMAGSAR
+130 HMAGSSR

-153 TDAPAVHEFAFVEL
+153 TDAPAAHEFAFVEL

-176 VHEVLRYGLHG
+176 VQEVLSCGLHG
-187 IALSRYCGAWVGY
+187 VALSRFSGAWVGY
-200 KAVPDTVDASAPLE
+200 KVVPDTVDASAPLP
-214 ADPFDPAIVLPDD
+214 ADPFDPQIAIPGDFDLP
-227 FEMPPDGLN
+227 PGGLN

-243 YQMEPRHRDW
+243 YQMEPRHREY

-264 NGLNR
+264 NRLNR
-269 VTVPSRRPRY
+269 VTVASRRPRY
-279 GIVATGKAWNDV
+279 GIVATGKAFNDV

-305 DEIGIT
+305 DDIGVT
-311 VLKVAMPYP
+311 VLKIAMPYP
-320 FDAETVRGFADGLEE
+320 FDTQAVRDFADGLEE
-335 LFVVEEKVALSEL
+335 IFVVEEKVTLTEL
-348 QIRNALY
+348 QVRNALY
-355 PLPDGRRPRVIGQKD
+355 PLPDERRPRVIGQKD

-382 ITPEDVARALA
+382 ISPEDVARALA
-393 ARIAHFHT
+393 ERIGHFHT
-401 SRAIDERIAFLDA
+401 SSAIDDRIAFIEA
-414 KARQARAR
+414 KAAQARAR
-422 QALEVARTPYFCSG
+422 NALDIARTPYFCSG

-441 STRVPEGSRAQGGV
+441 STRVPEGSRALGGV

-512 CVAAGVNV
+512 CVAAGVNI
-520 TFKILF
+520 TYKILF

-531 MTGGQPHDGPIDPP
+531 MTGGQPHDGPLDPT
-545 AISHQVRGE
+545 AISRQVRGE
-554 GVETIRLVSDEPE
+554 GVETIWLVTDEPE
-567 KYGSAARFAR
+567 KYGSASKFAP
-577 GTRLAHRRELDRVQ
+577 GTRIAHRRELDRIQ
-591 RELRETP
+591 RELRDVS

-630 IHHRVCEGCGDCNAK
+630 INHRVCEGCGDCNEK

-662 QIDQSACNKDFSCV
+662 RIDQSACNKDFSCV

-688 AKPRR
+688 ATPRR
-693 GGARVEVPAG
+693 GGARIEVPAG

-722 LLVAGVGGTGVVT
+722 ILVAGVGGTGVVT

-803 LALNVMDPRRTRV
+803 LALNVMHRERTRV
-816 IVNTHEQITGQFT
+816 IVNTHEQITGQFA
-829 RHPDLRFPTDS
+829 RNPDLEFPTDS
-840 IVERIRVAAGK
+840 IVGRIRAATGAG
-851 DNVQLLDATRIATR
+851 NVQLLDATRIATR

-870 IASNLFLLGFA
+870 IGSNLFLLGYA
-881 YQRGLVPVSGVA
+881 YQQGLIPVSGAA
-893 IERAIELNAVAV
+893 IERAIELNGVAV

-921 LPAVERLALE
+921 LKAVERLALHGDE
-931 GDDRLEPPAPKS
+931 GLEPAAPKS
-943 TAEFV
+943 LDEFV
-948 ERRVADLTEWQN
+948 ERRVADLTAWQN
-960 AAWAARYR
+960 AAWASRYR
-968 GLVERVR
+968 TLVERVR
-975 AAERALGGHA
+975 EAERALGTGEA
-985 AGARRPEA
+985 LAG
-993 AVAAGEEAGGPF
+993 
-1005 TDAVARYAYK
+1005 AVARYAHK

-1029 ADGSFRRRLAARFEG
+1029 TDGAFRDRLAAAFEG
-1044 DLEVTFHLAPPLLSR
+1044 DLRLTFHLAPPVLAR
-1059 PDPVTGEPRKRAFG
+1059 RDPVTGEPRKRAYG
-1073 AWMWPVFGLLAKM
+1073 PWMGRLLGLVAKM
-1086 RGLRGTAFDPF
+1086 RSLRGTPFDPF

-1109 IEEYFETIEELIAGL
+1109 IEDYFDTVEVLLAGL
-1124 RPENHAL
+1124 CAENLGL
-1131 AVEIASVPDRIRG
+1131 AAEIASIPETIRG
-1144 FGHVKQRNAAEAEA
+1144 YGSVKARAVEAAESD
-1158 EKAALLERWRAG
+1158 KAALLERWRLDTG
-1170 AAAPSAADRAA
+1170 GVAAQVRAA
-1181 A
+1181 

>member
-1 MQLAAV
+1 MELAAV

-13 ERREGRIHITG
+13 GSREGRIHITG
-24 SQALVRLA
+24 SQAIVRLA
-32 MVQCIRDRAAGLD
+32 MTQFIRDRAAELD
-45 TACYVT
+45 TACYIT

-58 HNIDKELWSAKRF
+58 HNIDKELWSANRF
-71 LAGSH
+71 LAGSR

-89 TAIWGSQQAAAFGDC
+89 TAIWGSQQATEFGDC

-109 FSLWYG
+109 FSFWYG

-130 HMAGSAR
+130 HMSGSSR

-153 TDAPAVHEFAFVEL
+153 TDAPAAHEFAFVEM
-167 MMPFLYPST
+167 MMPFLYPAT
-176 VHEVLRYGLHG
+176 VHEVLSYGLHG
-187 IALSRYCGAWVGY
+187 IALSRFSGAWVGY
-200 KAVPDTVDASAPLE
+200 KVVPDTVDASAPLP
-214 ADPFDPAIVLPDD
+214 ADPMEPGIALPAD
-227 FEMPPDGLN
+227 FELPPDGLN

-243 YQMEPRHRDW
+243 YQMEPRHRDY

-264 NGLNR
+264 NRLNA
-269 VTVPSRRPRY
+269 VTLPSRHPRY

-305 DEIGIT
+305 DDLGNHG
-311 VLKVAMPYP
+311 AQAR
-320 FDAETVRGFADGLEE
+320 DAVSVRCGHGARIRGRPRGGLRRRGEGG
-335 LFVVEEKVALSEL
+335 ALGDAGPQL
-348 QIRNALY
+348 
-355 PLPDGRRPRVIGQKD
+355 PLPAPRRAPS
-370 EAGRVLLPGFPE
+370 PGH
-382 ITPEDVARALA
+382 RAEG
-393 ARIAHFHT
+393 T
-401 SRAIDERIAFLDA
+401 SREGCSSPASRRCPRTTWPVPSRRGSPASTPRPPSTSA
-414 KARQARAR
+414 SRSSTRGRAR
-422 QALEVARTPYFCSG
+422 QGRARPSRSPAPRTSAPAAPTTPRPGCRRGAAPRAGSGVTSWPPTWTAATSPTPTWEGRARTGWGRP
-436 CPHNT
+436 
-441 STRVPEGSRAQGGV
+441 
-455 GCHFMATYMDRGN
+455 
-468 VTHTHMGGEGA
+468 
-479 NWMGQ
+479 
-484 APFVETGHV
+484 PFVETGHV

-512 CVAAGVNV
+512 CVASGIDI
-520 TFKILF
+520 TYKILF

-545 AISHQVRGE
+545 AISRQVRGE
-554 GVETIRLVSDEPE
+554 GVETIWLVSDEPE
-567 KYGSAARFAR
+567 KYGSAAMFAP
-577 GTRLAHRRELDRVQ
+577 GTKLGHRRDLDRIQ
-591 RELRETP
+591 RELREVK

-616 RKRGAMVDP
+616 RKRGVMVDP
-625 DRRAF
+625 DRRTF
-630 IHHRVCEGCGDCNAK
+630 INHRVCEGCGDCNAK

-676 EGFCPSFVTVQG
+676 EGFCPSFVSVQG
-688 AKPRR
+688 ATPRR

-711 RPRLDGGRPFS
+711 RPRLVEGGRPFS
-722 LLVAGVGGTGVVT
+722 ILVAGVGGTGVVT

-803 LALNVMDPRRTRV
+803 LALNVMHPERTRV
-816 IVNTHEQITGQFT
+816 IVNTHEQITGQFA
-829 RHPDLRFPTDS
+829 RDPDLKFPTDS
-840 IVERIRVAAGK
+840 IVGRIRAAAGGA
-851 DNVQLLDATRIATR
+851 NVQLLDATRIATR

-893 IERAIELNAVAV
+893 IERAIELNGVAV

-916 RAARD
+916 RAGRD
-921 LPAVERLALE
+921 LGAVEGLAATGDE
-931 GDDRLEPPAPKS
+931 GLEPPAPK
-943 TAEFV
+943 TLDEFV

-975 AAERALGGHA
+975 EAERGLGEG
-985 AGARRPEA
+985 
-993 AVAAGEEAGGPF
+993 AGEALSG
-1005 TDAVARYAYK
+1005 AVARFAYK

-1029 ADGSFRRRLAARFEG
+1029 TDGAFRERLAARFEG
-1044 DLEVTFHLAPPLLSR
+1044 DLRVTFHMAPPLLAR
-1059 PDPVTGEPRKRAFG
+1059 PDPATGEARKRTYG
-1073 AWMWPVFGLLAKM
+1073 PWMWRVLALVAKM
-1086 RGLRGTAFDPF
+1086 RGLRGTPFDPF
-1097 GRTAERRMERRL
+1097 GRTEERRKERAL
-1109 IEEYFETIEELIAGL
+1109 IEEYFETVDELLSGL
-1124 RPENHAL
+1124 APANLAL
-1131 AVEIASVPDRIRG
+1131 AVEVASVPDRIRG
-1144 FGHVKQRNAAEAEA
+1144 YGHVKARNVAEAET
-1158 EKAALLERWRAG
+1158 ERAALLEHWRAG
-1170 AAAPSAADRAA
+1170 GSEAAAEARAA
-1181 A
+1181 

>member
-13 ERREGRIHITG
+13 ESREGRIHITG
-24 SQALVRLA
+24 SQAIVRLA
-32 MVQCIRDRAAGLD
+32 MMQCIRDRAAGLD
-45 TACYVT
+45 TASYIS

-58 HNIDKELWSAKRF
+58 HNIDKELWSANRF
-71 LAGSH
+71 LAGSS
-76 IHFQPAV
+76 IHFQPAI

-89 TAIWGSQQAAAFGDC
+89 TAIWGTQQATAFGDC
-104 RHDGV
+104 RHDGI
-109 FSLWYG
+109 FSMWYG

-153 TDAPAVHEFAFVEL
+153 TDAPAAHEFAFVEL

-176 VHEVLRYGLHG
+176 VQEVLSYGLHG
-187 IALSRYCGAWVGY
+187 IALSRFSGAWVGY
-200 KAVPDTVDASAPLE
+200 KAVPDTVDASAPLT
-214 ADPFDPAIVLPDD
+214 ADPFDPKIAIPRD

-243 YQMEPRHRDW
+243 YQMEPRHRGW

-264 NGLNR
+264 NRLNR
-269 VTVPSRRPRY
+269 VTVASRRPRY
-279 GIVATGKAWNDV
+279 GIVATGKAFNDV
-291 RQALFDLGIDDRTA
+291 RQALFDMGIDDRTA
-305 DEIGIT
+305 DDIGIT
-311 VLKVAMPYP
+311 VFKMAMPYP
-320 FDAETVRGFADGLEE
+320 FDTRTVRDFADGLEE
-335 LFVVEEKVALSEL
+335 IFVVEEKVSLTEV
-348 QIRNALY
+348 QVRNALY
-355 PLPDGRRPRVIGQKD
+355 PLPDERRPRVIGHRD

-382 ITPEDVARALA
+382 ISPEDVARALA
-393 ARIAHFHT
+393 ERIDHFHT
-401 SRAIDERIAFLDA
+401 SSAIDDRIAFIEA
-414 KARQARAR
+414 KAQQARAR
-422 QALEVARTPYFCSG
+422 TALDIARTPYFCSG

-441 STRVPEGSRAQGGV
+441 STRVPEGSRALGGV

-512 CVAAGVNV
+512 CVAAGV
-520 TFKILF
+520 TITYKILF

-531 MTGGQPHDGPIDPP
+531 MTGGQPHDGPLDPS
-545 AISHQVRGE
+545 AISRQVRSE
-554 GVETIRLVSDEPE
+554 GVETIWVVTDEPE
-567 KYGSAARFAR
+567 KYGSASQFAP
-577 GTRLAHRRELDRVQ
+577 GTGIAHRRELNRVQ
-591 RELRETP
+591 RELREVP

-616 RKRGAMVDP
+616 RKRAAMVDP

-630 IHHRVCEGCGDCNAK
+630 INHRVCEGCGDCNAK

-662 QIDQSACNKDFSCV
+662 RIDQSACNKDFSCV
-676 EGFCPSFVTVQG
+676 EGFCPSFVTVEG

-693 GGARVEVPAG
+693 GGARIEVPAG

-711 RPRLDGGRPFS
+711 RPRLGDGRPFS
-722 LLVAGVGGTGVVT
+722 ILVAGVGGTGVVT

-762 GGAVTSHVRIAARPE
+762 GGAVTSHVRIAADPA

-782 RLNAGAADL
+782 RLNTGAADL

-803 LALNVMDPRRTRV
+803 LALDVMDPERTRV

-829 RHPDLRFPTDS
+829 RNPDLEFPTDS
-840 IVERIRVAAGK
+840 IVGRIRAAAGEG
-851 DNVQLLDATRIATR
+851 NVQLLDATRIATR

-870 IASNLFLLGFA
+870 IASNLFLLGYA
-881 YQRGLVPVSGVA
+881 YQQGLVPVSGAA
-893 IERAIELNAVAV
+893 IERAIALNGIAV

-921 LPAVERLALE
+921 LTAVERLALRDDE
-931 GDDRLEPPAPKS
+931 GLEPAAPTS
-943 TAEFV
+943 LDDFI
-948 ERRVADLTEWQN
+948 ERRAADLTAYQN
-960 AAWAARYR
+960 AAWASRYR

-975 AAERALGGHA
+975 EAERSLG
-985 AGARRPEA
+985 
-993 AVAAGEEAGGPF
+993 AGEALAG
-1005 TDAVARYAYK
+1005 AVARYAYK
-1015 LMAYKDEYEVARLY
+1015 LMACKDEYEVARLY
-1029 ADGSFRRRLAARFEG
+1029 TDGAFRDRLAAAFEG
-1044 DLEVTFHLAPPLLSR
+1044 DLRLTFHLAPPALAR
-1059 PDPVTGEPRKRAFG
+1059 RDPVTGEPRKRTFG
-1073 AWMWPVFGLLAKM
+1073 PWMWRVLGLVAKL
-1086 RGLRGTAFDPF
+1086 RFLRGTPFDPF

-1109 IEEYFETIEELIAGL
+1109 IEEYFETVEVLLAGL
-1124 RPENHAL
+1124 RAENLGL
-1131 AVEIASVPDRIRG
+1131 AVEIASIPETIRG
-1144 FGHVKQRNAAEAEA
+1144 YGHVKARAVGEAES
-1158 EKAALLERWRAG
+1158 ERAALLERWRAG
-1170 AAAPSAADRAA
+1170 SGGETARARAA
-1181 A
+1181 

>member
-13 ERREGRIHITG
+13 EGREGRIHITG

-32 MVQCIRDRAAGLD
+32 MMQCIRDRAAGLD
-45 TACYVT
+45 TACYIT

-58 HNIDKELWSAKRF
+58 HNIDKELWSANRF
-71 LAGSH
+71 LSGSN
-76 IHFQPAV
+76 IHFQPAI

-89 TAIWGSQQAAAFGDC
+89 TAIWGSQQATEFGDC
-104 RHDGV
+104 RHDGI
-109 FSLWYG
+109 FSMWYG

-130 HMAGSAR
+130 HMAGSSR

-153 TDAPAVHEFAFVEL
+153 TDAPAAHEFAFVEL
-167 MMPFLYPST
+167 MMPLLYPSN
-176 VHEVLRYGLHG
+176 VHEVLSYGLHG
-187 IALSRYCGAWVGY
+187 IALSRFSGAWVGY
-200 KAVPDTVDASAPLE
+200 KAVPDTVDASAPLS
-214 ADPFDPAIVLPDD
+214 ANPFDPEILLPGD

-243 YQMEPRHRDW
+243 YQMEPRHRHY

-264 NGLNR
+264 NRLNR
-269 VTVPSRRPRY
+269 VTLASRRPRY
-279 GIVATGKAWNDV
+279 GIVTTGKAWNDV

-305 DEIGIT
+305 DDIGIT
-311 VLKVAMPYP
+311 VLKIAMPYP
-320 FDAETVRGFADGLEE
+320 FDADTVRDFADGLEE
-335 LFVVEEKVALSEL
+335 LFVVEEKVTLTEL
-348 QIRNALY
+348 QVRNALY
-355 PLPDGRRPRVIGQKD
+355 PLPDGRRPRVVGQKD

-382 ITPEDVARALA
+382 VSPDDVARALA
-393 ARIAHFHT
+393 ARIAHFHA
-401 SRAIDERIAFLDA
+401 SGAIDERIAFIEA

-422 QALEVARTPYFCSG
+422 QALGIARTPYFCSG

-441 STRVPEGSRAQGGV
+441 STRVPEGSRALGGV

-512 CVAAGVNV
+512 CVAAGINI
-520 TFKILF
+520 TYKILF

-531 MTGGQPHDGPIDPP
+531 MTGGQPHDGPLDPL
-545 AISHQVRGE
+545 AISHQVRSE
-554 GVETIRLVSDEPE
+554 GVEIIWLVTDEPE
-567 KYGSAARFAR
+567 KYGSAARFAS
-577 GTRLAHRRELDRVQ
+577 GTRIAHRRELDRIQ
-591 RELRETP
+591 RELREVP

-630 IHHRVCEGCGDCNAK
+630 INHRVCEGCGDCNAK

-662 QIDQSACNKDFSCV
+662 RIDQSACNKDFSCV

-693 GGARVEVPAG
+693 GGARIEVPTG
-703 LAALPEPD
+703 LAALPEPE
-711 RPRLDGGRPFS
+711 RPRLGDGRVFS
-722 LLVAGVGGTGVVT
+722 MLVAGVGGTGVVT

-762 GGAVTSHVRIAARPE
+762 GGAVTSHVRIAAQPD

-803 LALNVMDPRRTRV
+803 LALNVMHPARTRV
-816 IVNTHEQITGQFT
+816 IVNTHEQITGQFA
-829 RHPDLRFPTDS
+829 RNPDLQFPTDS
-840 IVERIRVAAGK
+840 IVGRIRAAAGAG
-851 DNVQLLDATRIATR
+851 NLQLLDATRIATR

-870 IASNLFLLGFA
+870 IGSNLFLLGYA
-881 YQRGLVPVSGVA
+881 YQQGLVPVSGTA
-893 IERAIELNAVAV
+893 IERAIELNGVAV
-905 EMNREAFRWGR
+905 EMNCEAFRWGR

-921 LPAVERLALE
+921 LEAVERLALQGDE
-931 GDDRLEPPAPKS
+931 GLEPAAPTS
-943 TAEFV
+943 LDDFV
-948 ERRVADLTEWQN
+948 ERRAADLTAWQN
-960 AAWAARYR
+960 AAWASRYR
-968 GLVERVR
+968 KLVERVR
-975 AAERALGGHA
+975 EAERALG
-985 AGARRPEA
+985 
-993 AVAAGEEAGGPF
+993 AGEALTG
-1005 TDAVARYAYK
+1005 AVARYAYK

-1029 ADGSFRRRLAARFEG
+1029 TDGAFRERLAASFEG
-1044 DLEVTFHLAPPLLSR
+1044 DLRLTFHLAPPVLAR
-1059 PDPVTGEPRKRAFG
+1059 RDPVTGEPRKRTFG
-1073 AWMWPVFGLLAKM
+1073 PWMWRVFGLLANL
-1086 RGLRGTAFDPF
+1086 RFLRGTPFDPF
-1097 GRTAERRMERRL
+1097 GHTAERRTERRL
-1109 IEEYFETIEELIAGL
+1109 IEEYFETVHELLAGL
-1124 RPENHAL
+1124 QSENLAL
-1131 AVEIASVPDRIRG
+1131 AVEIASVPEQVRG
-1144 FGHVKQRNAAEAEA
+1144 YGHVKERNVVEAESA
-1158 EKAALLERWRAG
+1158 KAALIERWRAG
-1170 AAAPSAADRAA
+1170 DGGEAAPAQAA
-1181 A
+1181 

>member
-1 MQLAAV
+1 MQLAAI
-7 SLDDKY
+7 SLNDKY
-13 ERREGRIHITG
+13 ESREGRVHITG
-24 SQALVRLA
+24 SQAIVRLA
-32 MVQCIRDRAAGLD
+32 MMQRIRDRAAGLD

-58 HNIDKELWSAKRF
+58 HNIDKELWSANRF
-71 LAGSH
+71 LTGSS
-76 IHFQPAV
+76 IHFQPAI

-89 TAIWGSQQAAAFGDC
+89 TAIWGTQQATAFGDC
-104 RHDGV
+104 RHDGI
-109 FSLWYG
+109 FSMWYG

-130 HMAGSAR
+130 HMAGSSR

-153 TDAPAVHEFAFVEL
+153 TDAPAAHEFAFVEL
-167 MMPFLYPST
+167 MIPFLYPST
-176 VHEVLRYGLHG
+176 VHEVVSYGLHG
-187 IALSRYCGAWVGY
+187 IALSRFSGAWVGY
-200 KAVPDTVDASAPLE
+200 KAVPDTVDASAPIP
-214 ADPFDPAIVLPDD
+214 ADPFDPGIALPGD

-264 NGLNR
+264 NRLNR
-269 VTVPSRRPRY
+269 VTVASRRPRY
-279 GIVATGKAWNDV
+279 GIVATGKAFNDV
-291 RQALFDLGIDDRTA
+291 RQALFDLGIDDRVA
-305 DEIGIT
+305 DDIGIT
-311 VLKVAMPYP
+311 VLKMAMPYP
-320 FDAETVRGFADGLEE
+320 FDTQTVRDFADGLEE
-335 LFVVEEKVALSEL
+335 IFVVEEKVNLTEL
-348 QIRNALY
+348 QVRNALY
-355 PLPDGRRPRVIGQKD
+355 PLPDERRPRVVGQKD
-370 EAGRVLLPGFPE
+370 EAGRTLLPGFPE
-382 ITPEDVARALA
+382 ISPEDVARALA
-393 ARIAHFHT
+393 ERIDHFHT
-401 SRAIDERIAFLDA
+401 SSRIDDRIAFIEA
-414 KARQARAR
+414 KAREARAR
-422 QALEVARTPYFCSG
+422 EALSVARTPYFCSG

-441 STRVPEGSRAQGGV
+441 STRVPEGSRALGGV

-512 CVAAGVNV
+512 CVAAGVNI
-520 TFKILF
+520 TYKILF

-531 MTGGQPHDGPIDPP
+531 MTGGQPHDGPLDPT
-545 AISHQVRGE
+545 AISRQVRAE
-554 GVETIRLVSDEPE
+554 GVETIRLVTDEPE
-567 KYGSAARFAR
+567 KYDSAARFAP
-577 GTRLAHRRELDRVQ
+577 GTRIAHRRDLDRVQ
-591 RELRETP
+591 RELREVP

-630 IHHRVCEGCGDCNAK
+630 INHRVCEGCGDCNAK

-662 QIDQSACNKDFSCV
+662 RIDQSACNKDFSCV
-676 EGFCPSFVTVQG
+676 EGFCPSFVTVEG

-693 GGARVEVPAG
+693 GGARIEVPVG

-711 RPRLDGGRPFS
+711 RPRLGDGRPFS
-722 LLVAGVGGTGVVT
+722 ILVAGVGGTGVVT

-803 LALNVMDPRRTRV
+803 LALNVMHPERTRV
-816 IVNTHEQITGQFT
+816 IVNTHEQITGQFA
-829 RHPDLRFPTDS
+829 RNPDLEFPTDS
-840 IVERIRVAAGK
+840 IVGRIRAAAGAG
-851 DNVQLLDATRIATR
+851 NVQLLDATRIATR

-870 IASNLFLLGFA
+870 IASNLFVLGYA
-881 YQRGLVPVSGVA
+881 YQQGLVPVSGAAV
-893 IERAIELNAVAV
+893 ERAIELNGIAV

-921 LPAVERLALE
+921 LNAVERLALQRDE
-931 GDDRLEPPAPKS
+931 GLEPTVPA
-943 TAEFV
+943 TLDEFV
-948 ERRVADLTEWQN
+948 ERRAADLAAYQN
-960 AAWAARYR
+960 AAWGSRYR
-968 GLVERVR
+968 ALVERVR
-975 AAERALGGHA
+975 EAERALG
-985 AGARRPEA
+985 
-993 AVAAGEEAGGPF
+993 AGEALAG
-1005 TDAVARYAYK
+1005 AVARYLYK

-1029 ADGSFRRRLAARFEG
+1029 TDGAFRDRLAAAFEG
-1044 DLEVTFHLAPPLLSR
+1044 DLRLTFHLAPPVLAR
-1059 PDPVTGEPRKRAFG
+1059 RDPVTGEPRKRTFG
-1073 AWMWPVFGLLAKM
+1073 PWMWRALGLVAKL
-1086 RGLRGTAFDPF
+1086 RFLRGTPFDPF

-1109 IEEYFETIEELIAGL
+1109 IEEYFETVEELLAGL
-1124 RPENHAL
+1124 RAENLGL
-1131 AVEIASVPDRIRG
+1131 AVEIASIPEAIRG
-1144 FGHVKQRNAAEAEA
+1144 YGHVKARAVEEAER

-1170 AAAPSAADRAA
+1170 GGGEADRARA

>member
-1 MQLAAV
+1 MQLAAI
-7 SLDDKY
+7 SLNDKY
-13 ERREGRIHITG
+13 ESREGRVHITG
-24 SQALVRLA
+24 SQAIVRLA
-32 MVQCIRDRAAGLD
+32 MMQRIRDRAAGLD

-58 HNIDKELWSAKRF
+58 HNIDKELWSANRF
-71 LAGSH
+71 LTGSS
-76 IHFQPAV
+76 IHFQPAI

-89 TAIWGSQQAAAFGDC
+89 TAIWGTQQATAFGDC
-104 RHDGV
+104 RHDGI
-109 FSLWYG
+109 FSMWYG

-130 HMAGSAR
+130 HMAGSSR

-153 TDAPAVHEFAFVEL
+153 TDAPAAHEFAFVEL

-176 VHEVLRYGLHG
+176 VHEVVSYGLHG
-187 IALSRYCGAWVGY
+187 IALSRFSGAWVGY
-200 KAVPDTVDASAPLE
+200 KAVPDTVDSSAPIP
-214 ADPFDPAIVLPDD
+214 ADPFDPEIALPGD

-243 YQMEPRHRDW
+243 YQMEPRHRGW

-264 NGLNR
+264 NRLNR
-269 VTVPSRRPRY
+269 VTVASRRPRY
-279 GIVATGKAWNDV
+279 GIVATGKAFNDV

-305 DEIGIT
+305 DDIGIT
-311 VLKVAMPYP
+311 VLKMAMPYP
-320 FDAETVRGFADGLEE
+320 FDTQTVRDFADGLEE
-335 LFVVEEKVALSEL
+335 IFVVEEKVTLTEL
-348 QIRNALY
+348 QVRNALY
-355 PLPDGRRPRVIGQKD
+355 PLPDERRPRVVGQKD
-370 EAGRVLLPGFPE
+370 EAGRTLLPGFPE
-382 ITPEDVARALA
+382 ISPEDVARALA
-393 ARIAHFHT
+393 ERIDHFHT
-401 SRAIDERIAFLDA
+401 SSRIDDRIAFIEA
-414 KARQARAR
+414 KAREARAR
-422 QALEVARTPYFCSG
+422 EALSVARTPYFCSG

-441 STRVPEGSRAQGGV
+441 STRVPEGSRALGGV

-512 CVAAGVNV
+512 CVAAGVNI
-520 TFKILF
+520 TYKILF

-531 MTGGQPHDGPIDPP
+531 MTGGQPHDGPLDPT
-545 AISHQVRGE
+545 AISRQVRAE
-554 GVETIRLVSDEPE
+554 GVETIRLVTDEPE
-567 KYGSAARFAR
+567 KYDSAARFAP
-577 GTRLAHRRELDRVQ
+577 GTRIAHRRDLDRVQ
-591 RELRETP
+591 RELREVP

-630 IHHRVCEGCGDCNAK
+630 INHRVCEGCGDCNAK

-662 QIDQSACNKDFSCV
+662 RIDQSACNKDFSCV
-676 EGFCPSFVTVQG
+676 EGFCPSFVTVEG

-693 GGARVEVPAG
+693 GGARIEVPVG

-711 RPRLDGGRPFS
+711 RPRLGDGRPFS
-722 LLVAGVGGTGVVT
+722 ILVAGVGGTGVVT

-803 LALNVMDPRRTRV
+803 LALNVMHPERTRV
-816 IVNTHEQITGQFT
+816 IVNTHEQITGQFA
-829 RHPDLRFPTDS
+829 RNPDLEFPTDS
-840 IVERIRVAAGK
+840 IVGRIRAAAGAG
-851 DNVQLLDATRIATR
+851 NVQLLDATRIATR

-870 IASNLFLLGFA
+870 IASNLFVLGYA
-881 YQRGLVPVSGVA
+881 YQQGLVPVSGAAV
-893 IERAIELNAVAV
+893 ERAIELNGIAV

-921 LPAVERLALE
+921 LNAVERLALQRDE
-931 GDDRLEPPAPKS
+931 GLEPTVPA
-943 TAEFV
+943 TLDEFV
-948 ERRVADLTEWQN
+948 ERRAADLAAYQN
-960 AAWAARYR
+960 AAWGSRYR
-968 GLVERVR
+968 ALVERVR
-975 AAERALGGHA
+975 EAERALG
-985 AGARRPEA
+985 
-993 AVAAGEEAGGPF
+993 AGEALAG
-1005 TDAVARYAYK
+1005 AVARYLYK

-1029 ADGSFRRRLAARFEG
+1029 TDGAFRDRLAAAFEG
-1044 DLEVTFHLAPPLLSR
+1044 DLRLTFHLAPPVLAR
-1059 PDPVTGEPRKRAFG
+1059 RDPVTGEPRKRTFG
-1073 AWMWPVFGLLAKM
+1073 PWMWRALGLVAKL
-1086 RGLRGTAFDPF
+1086 RFLRGTPFDPF

-1109 IEEYFETIEELIAGL
+1109 IEEYFETVEELLAGL
-1124 RPENHAL
+1124 RAENLGL
-1131 AVEIASVPDRIRG
+1131 AVEIASVPEAIRG
-1144 FGHVKQRNAAEAEA
+1144 YGHVKARAVEEAER
-1158 EKAALLERWRAG
+1158 EKAGLLERWRAG
-1170 AAAPSAADRAA
+1170 GGGEADRARA

>member
-13 ERREGRIHITG
+13 ESREGRIHITG
-24 SQALVRLA
+24 SQTIVRLA
-32 MVQCIRDRAAGLD
+32 MTQCIRDRAAGLD

-58 HNIDKELWSAKRF
+58 HNIDKELWSANRF
-71 LAGSH
+71 LSGSS
-76 IHFQPAV
+76 IHFQPAI

-89 TAIWGSQQAAAFGDC
+89 TAIWGTQQATAFGDC
-104 RHDGV
+104 RHDGI
-109 FSLWYG
+109 FSMWYG

-130 HMAGSAR
+130 HMAGSSR

-148 HALTS
+148 HALSS
-153 TDAPAVHEFAFVEL
+153 TDAPAAHEFAFVEL

-176 VHEVLRYGLHG
+176 VHEVLSHGLHG
-187 IALSRYCGAWVGY
+187 IALSRFCGSWVGY
-200 KAVPDTVDASAPLE
+200 KAVPDTVDASAPLS
-214 ADPFDPAIVLPDD
+214 ADPFHPPIVVPAD
-227 FEMPPDGLN
+227 FEMPPGGLN

-243 YQMEPRHRDW
+243 YHMEPRHRDC

-264 NGLNR
+264 NRLNG
-269 VTVPSRRPRY
+269 VEVASRSPRY
-279 GIVATGKAWNDV
+279 GIVATGKAFNDV

-305 DEIGIT
+305 DDIGIT
-311 VLKVAMPYP
+311 VLKIAMPYP
-320 FDAETVRGFADGLEE
+320 FDAQTVRDFADGLEE
-335 LFVVEEKVALSEL
+335 LFVVEEKVTLTEI
-348 QIRNALY
+348 QVRNALY
-355 PLPDGRRPRVIGQKD
+355 PLPDARRPRVIGQKD

-382 ITPEDVARALA
+382 ISPDDVARALA
-393 ARIAHFHT
+393 RRIAHFHT
-401 SRAIDERIAFLDA
+401 SSAIDNRIAFVEA

-422 QALEVARTPYFCSG
+422 TALGIARTPYFCSG

-441 STRVPEGSRAQGGV
+441 STRVPEGSRALGGV
-455 GCHFMATYMDRGN
+455 GCHFMATHMDRGN

-479 NWMGQ
+479 NWIGQ

-512 CVAAGVNV
+512 CVAARVNV
-520 TFKILF
+520 TYKILF

-531 MTGGQPHDGPIDPP
+531 MTGGQPHDGPLDPA
-545 AISHQVRGE
+545 AISRQVRGE
-554 GVETIRLVSDEPE
+554 GVETIRLVTDEPE
-567 KYGSAARFAR
+567 KYGSAARFAS
-577 GTRLAHRRELDRVQ
+577 GTRITHRRELDRVQ
-591 RELRETP
+591 RELREVP

-608 CAAEKRRR
+608 CAAQARRR

-630 IHHRVCEGCGDCNAK
+630 INHRVCEGCGDCNEK

-662 QIDQSACNKDFSCV
+662 RIDQSACNKDFSCV

-693 GGARVEVPAG
+693 GGGRIEVPAG
-703 LAALPEPD
+703 LAALPEPR
-711 RPRLDGGRPFS
+711 RPHIGDGRPFS
-722 LLVAGVGGTGVVT
+722 ILVAGVGGTGVVT
-735 IGALVTMAAHLEG
+735 IGALVTMAAHIEG

-777 DMRAI
+777 DMRAV

-803 LALNVMDPRRTRV
+803 LALNVMHPERTTV
-816 IVNTHEQITGQFT
+816 IVNTHEQITGQFV
-829 RHPDLRFPTDS
+829 RNPDLQFPTDS
-840 IVERIRVAAGK
+840 VLGRIRAAAGAG
-851 DNVQLLDATRIATR
+851 NVQVLDATRIATR

-870 IASNLFLLGFA
+870 IGSNLFLLGFA
-881 YQRGLVPVSGVA
+881 YQQGLVPVSSSA

-921 LPAVERLALE
+921 TATVERLALQ
-931 GDDRLEPPAPKS
+931 GDDGLEPAAPRS
-943 TAEFV
+943 LDEFIA
-948 ERRVADLTEWQN
+948 RRAVDLTAWQN

-968 GLVERVR
+968 ALVNRVR
-975 AAERALGGHA
+975 EAERAL
-985 AGARRPEA
+985 AGAPG
-993 AVAAGEEAGGPF
+993 AGETLAE
-1005 TDAVARYAYK
+1005 AVARCAYK

-1029 ADGSFRRRLAARFEG
+1029 TDGAFRERLTASFEG
-1044 DLEVTFHLAPPLLSR
+1044 NPRVSFHLAPPLLAR
-1059 PDPVTGEPRKRAFG
+1059 RDPVTGVPRKRAFG
-1073 AWMWPVFGLLAKM
+1073 PWMWRVLGLVARM
-1086 RGLRGTAFDPF
+1086 RFLRGTPFDPF
-1097 GRTAERRMERRL
+1097 GHTAERRTERRL
-1109 IEEYFETIEELIAGL
+1109 IEEYFETVDELLAALSPANHGL
-1124 RPENHAL
+1124 AI
-1131 AVEIASVPDRIRG
+1131 EIASVPESIRG
-1144 FGHVKQRNAAEAEA
+1144 YGHVKERNIAQAQSA
-1158 EKAALLERWRAG
+1158 KAVLLVHWRAG
-1170 AAAPSAADRAA
+1170 GGGEADPARAA
-1181 A
+1181 

>member
-13 ERREGRIHITG
+13 ESREGRIHITG
-24 SQALVRLA
+24 SQAIVRLA
-32 MVQCIRDRAAGLD
+32 MMQRIRDRAAGLD
-45 TACYVT
+45 TACYIT

-58 HNIDKELWSAKRF
+58 HNIDKELWSANRF
-71 LAGSH
+71 LSGSN
-76 IHFQPAV
+76 IHFQPAI

-89 TAIWGSQQAAAFGDC
+89 TAIWGTQQATSFGDC
-104 RHDGV
+104 RHDGI
-109 FSLWYG
+109 FSMWYG

-153 TDAPAVHEFAFVEL
+153 TDAPAAHEFAFVEL

-176 VHEVLRYGLHG
+176 VQEVLGYGLHG
-187 IALSRYCGAWVGY
+187 IALSRFSGAWVGY
-200 KAVPDTVDASAPLE
+200 KAVPDTVDASAPLA
-214 ADPFDPAIVLPDD
+214 ADPFEPEIVIPTE
-227 FEMPPDGLN
+227 FEMPPGGLN

-243 YQMEPRHRDW
+243 YHMEPRHRDY

-264 NGLNR
+264 NRLNR
-269 VTVPSRRPRY
+269 VTVTSRRSRY

-305 DEIGIT
+305 DDIGIT
-311 VLKVAMPYP
+311 VLKIAMPYP
-320 FDAETVRGFADGLEE
+320 FDTETVRAFADGLEE
-335 LFVVEEKVALSEL
+335 IFVVEEKVTLSEL
-348 QIRNALY
+348 QVRNALY

-382 ITPEDVARALA
+382 ISPDDVARALA
-393 ARIAHFHT
+393 CRIAHFHT
-401 SRAIDERIAFLDA
+401 SRAIEDRIAFIDA

-422 QALEVARTPYFCSG
+422 QALSVARTPYFCSG

-441 STRVPEGSRAQGGV
+441 STRVPEGSRALGGV

-468 VTHTHMGGEGA
+468 ITHTHMGGEGV

-512 CVAAGVNV
+512 CVAAGVDI
-520 TFKILF
+520 TYKILF

-531 MTGGQPHDGPIDPP
+531 MTGGQPHDGPLDPP
-545 AISHQVRGE
+545 AISRQVRGE
-554 GVETIRLVSDEPE
+554 GVETIWLVSDEPE
-567 KYGSAARFAR
+567 KYGSAARFAP
-577 GTRLAHRRELDRVQ
+577 GTRIAHRRELDRIQ
-591 RELRETP
+591 RELREVP

-616 RKRGAMVDP
+616 RKRGAMADP

-630 IHHRVCEGCGDCNAK
+630 INHRVCEGCGDCNAR

-662 QIDQSACNKDFSCV
+662 RIDQSACNKDFSCV

-688 AKPRR
+688 ATPRR
-693 GGARVEVPAG
+693 GGVQAEVSAG

-711 RPRLDGGRPFS
+711 RPRLVEGGRPFS
-722 LLVAGVGGTGVVT
+722 ILVAGVGGTGVVT

-762 GGAVTSHVRIAARPE
+762 GGAVTSHVRIAARPG
-777 DMRAI
+777 DMRTI

-803 LALNVMDPRRTRV
+803 LALDVMHPERTRV
-816 IVNTHEQITGQFT
+816 IVNTHEQITGQLA
-829 RHPDLRFPTDS
+829 RNPDLEFPTDS
-840 IVERIRVAAGK
+840 IVGRIRASAGA

-870 IASNLFLLGFA
+870 IGSNLFLLGYA
-881 YQRGLVPVSGVA
+881 YQQGLVPISGAA
-893 IERAIELNAVAV
+893 IERAIELNRVAV

-921 LPAVERLALE
+921 LKAVERLALQGDE
-931 GDDRLEPPAPKS
+931 GPEPAAPKS
-943 TAEFV
+943 LDEFV
-948 ERRVADLTEWQN
+948 ERRAADLTEWQN
-960 AAWAARYR
+960 AAWASRYR
-968 GLVERVR
+968 ALVERVR
-975 AAERALGGHA
+975 ETERSIGANEAL
-985 AGARRPEA
+985 AG
-993 AVAAGEEAGGPF
+993 
-1005 TDAVARYAYK
+1005 AVARYACK

-1029 ADGSFRRRLAARFEG
+1029 TDGAFRRRLAASFEG
-1044 DLEVTFHLAPPLLSR
+1044 DLRVTFHLAPPLLAR
-1059 PDPVTGEPRKRAFG
+1059 RDPVTGEPRKRTFG
-1073 AWMWPVFGLLAKM
+1073 PWMWRALGLLAKM
-1086 RGLRGTAFDPF
+1086 RFLRGTPFDPF
-1097 GRTAERRMERRL
+1097 GHTAERRMERRL
-1109 IEEYFETIEELIAGL
+1109 IEEYFDTVDELLAGL
-1124 RPENHAL
+1124 RAGNLAL
-1131 AVEIASVPDRIRG
+1131 AVEIVSVPELIRG
-1144 FGHVKQRNAAEAEA
+1144 YGHVKARNVAEAGSA
-1158 EKAALLERWRAG
+1158 RAALLERWRAG
-1170 AAAPSAADRAA
+1170 GGEAAPARAA
-1181 A
+1181 

>member
-13 ERREGRIHITG
+13 ESREGRVHITG
-24 SQALVRLA
+24 SQAIVRLA
-32 MVQCIRDRAAGLD
+32 MMQFIRDRAAGLD
-45 TACYVT
+45 TACYIT

-76 IHFQPAV
+76 IHFQPAI

-89 TAIWGSQQAAAFGDC
+89 TAIWGSQQATQFGDC

-130 HMAGSAR
+130 HMAGSSR

-153 TDAPAVHEFAFVEL
+153 TDAPAAHEFAFVEM
-167 MMPFLYPST
+167 MMPFLYPSN
-176 VHEVLRYGLHG
+176 VHEVLSYGLHG
-187 IALSRYCGAWVGY
+187 IALSRFSGAWVGY
-200 KAVPDTVDASAPLE
+200 KAIPDTVDASAPLT
-214 ADPFDPAIVLPDD
+214 ADPMDPEIVLPAD
-227 FEMPPDGLN
+227 FELPPDGLN

-243 YQMEPRHRDW
+243 YQMEPRHRDY

-264 NGLNR
+264 NRLNR
-269 VTVPSRRPRY
+269 VTLPSRRPRF
-279 GIVATGKAWNDV
+279 GVVATGKAWNDV
-291 RQALFDLGIDDRTA
+291 RQALFDLGVDDRTA
-305 DEIGIT
+305 DELGIT
-311 VLKVAMPYP
+311 VLKLAMPYP
-320 FDAETVRGFADGLEE
+320 FDAETVRDFADGLEE
-335 LFVVEEKVALSEL
+335 LFVVEEKVTLSEI
-348 QIRNALY
+348 QVRNALY

-370 EAGRVLLPGFPE
+370 EMGRVLLPGFPE
-382 ITPEDVARALA
+382 VSPDDVARALA

-401 SRAIDERIAFLDA
+401 SPTVDDRIAFIDA

-422 QALEVARTPYFCSG
+422 EALSVARTPYFCSG

-479 NWMGQ
+479 NWIGQ

-512 CVAAGVNV
+512 CVAAGINITYKV
-520 TFKILF
+520 LF

-531 MTGGQPHDGPIDPP
+531 MTGGQPHDGPLDPP

-554 GVETIRLVSDEPE
+554 GVETIWLVSDEPE
-567 KYGSAARFAR
+567 KYGSAAMFAS
-577 GTRLAHRRELDRVQ
+577 GTKLAHRRDLDRIQ
-591 RELRETP
+591 RELREVP

-616 RKRGAMVDP
+616 RKRGVMVDP
-625 DRRAF
+625 DRRTF
-630 IHHRVCEGCGDCNAK
+630 INHRVCEGCGDCNVK

-676 EGFCPSFVTVQG
+676 EGFCPSFVSVQG
-688 AKPRR
+688 ATPRR
-693 GGARVEVPAG
+693 GGVRVEVPAG

-711 RPRLDGGRPFS
+711 RPRLVAGGRPFS
-722 LLVAGVGGTGVVT
+722 ILVAGVGGTGVVT
-735 IGALVTMAAHLEG
+735 IGALVTMAAHIEG

-762 GGAVTSHVRIAARPE
+762 GGAVTSHLRIAARPE

-803 LALNVMDPRRTRV
+803 LALNVMHPERTRV
-816 IVNTHEQITGQFT
+816 IVNTHEQITGQFA
-829 RHPDLRFPTDS
+829 RDPDLAFPTDS
-840 IVERIRVAAGK
+840 IVERIKGAAGAG
-851 DNVQLLDATRIATR
+851 NVQLLDATRIATR

-893 IERAIELNAVAV
+893 IERAIELNGVAV

-916 RAARD
+916 RAGRD
-921 LPAVERLALE
+921 LAAVENLARQGDE
-931 GDDRLEPPAPKS
+931 GLEPPAPKS
-943 TAEFV
+943 LDEFV

-968 GLVERVR
+968 SLVERVR
-975 AAERALGGHA
+975 EAEGALGTGGEA
-985 AGARRPEA
+985 LAG
-993 AVAAGEEAGGPF
+993 
-1005 TDAVARYAYK
+1005 AVARFAYK

-1029 ADGSFRRRLAARFEG
+1029 TDGAFRERLAARFEG
-1044 DLEVTFHLAPPLLSR
+1044 DLRVTFHMAPPLLAR
-1059 PDPVTGEPRKRAFG
+1059 PDPVTGEARKRTYG
-1073 AWMWPVFGLLAKM
+1073 PWMWRVLALVAKM
-1086 RGLRGTAFDPF
+1086 RGLRGTPFDIF
-1097 GRTAERRMERRL
+1097 GRSAERRMERRL
-1109 IEEYFETIEELIAGL
+1109 IEEYFATVEELLAGL
-1124 RPENHAL
+1124 RPENL
-1131 AVEIASVPDRIRG
+1131 AFAVDLASVPDRIRG
-1144 FGHVKQRNAAEAEA
+1144 YGHVKERNVAEAET
-1158 EKAALLERWRAG
+1158 ERAALLERWRTG
-1170 AAAPSAADRAA
+1170 GGEAAAEARAA
-1181 A
+1181 

>member
-13 ERREGRIHITG
+13 ESREGRVHITG

-32 MVQCIRDRAAGLD
+32 MMQCIRDRAAGLD
-45 TACYVT
+45 TACYIT

-58 HNIDKELWSAKRF
+58 HNIDKELWSANRF
-71 LAGSH
+71 LSGSN
-76 IHFQPAV
+76 IHFQPAI

-89 TAIWGSQQAAAFGDC
+89 TAIWGSQQATEFGDC
-104 RHDGV
+104 RHDGI
-109 FSLWYG
+109 FSMWYG

-130 HMAGSAR
+130 HMAGSSR

-153 TDAPAVHEFAFVEL
+153 TDAPAAHEFAFVEL
-167 MMPFLYPST
+167 MMPFLYPSN
-176 VHEVLRYGLHG
+176 VHEVLSYGLHG
-187 IALSRYCGAWVGY
+187 IALSRFSGAWVGY
-200 KAVPDTVDASAPLE
+200 KAVPDSVDASAPLS
-214 ADPFDPAIVLPDD
+214 ADPFDPEIVVPGE

-243 YQMEPRHRDW
+243 YHMEPRHRNY

-264 NGLNR
+264 NRLNR
-269 VTVPSRRPRY
+269 VTVASRRPRY
-279 GIVATGKAWNDV
+279 GIVTTGKAWNDV

-305 DEIGIT
+305 DDIGIT
-311 VLKVAMPYP
+311 VLKIAMPYP
-320 FDAETVRGFADGLEE
+320 FDADTVRDFADGLEE
-335 LFVVEEKVALSEL
+335 LFVVEEKVSLSEL
-348 QIRNALY
+348 QVRNALY
-355 PLPDGRRPRVIGQKD
+355 PLPDGRRPRVVGQKD

-382 ITPEDVARALA
+382 ISPDDVARAIA
-393 ARIAHFHT
+393 ARIAHFHA
-401 SRAIDERIAFLDA
+401 SGAIDERIAFIEA

-422 QALEVARTPYFCSG
+422 QALGIARTPYFCSG

-441 STRVPEGSRAQGGV
+441 STRVPEGSRALGGV

-484 APFVETGHV
+484 APFVETAHV

-512 CVAAGVNV
+512 CVAAGINI
-520 TFKILF
+520 TYKILF

-531 MTGGQPHDGPIDPP
+531 MTGGQPHDGPLDPL
-545 AISHQVRGE
+545 AISRQVRGE
-554 GVETIRLVSDEPE
+554 GVETIWLVSDEPE
-567 KYGSAARFAR
+567 KYGSAARFAS
-577 GTRLAHRRELDRVQ
+577 GTRIAHRRELDRIQ
-591 RELRETP
+591 RELREVP

-630 IHHRVCEGCGDCNAK
+630 INHRVCEGCGDCNAK

-662 QIDQSACNKDFSCV
+662 CIDQSACNKDFSCI

-693 GGARVEVPAG
+693 GGAGVEVPAG
-703 LAALPEPD
+703 LAALPEPN
-711 RPRLDGGRPFS
+711 RPPLGDGRTFS
-722 LLVAGVGGTGVVT
+722 MLVAGVGGTGVVT

-803 LALNVMDPRRTRV
+803 LALNVMHPERTRV
-816 IVNTHEQITGQFT
+816 IVNTHEQITGQFA
-829 RHPDLRFPTDS
+829 RNPDLQFPTDS
-840 IVERIRVAAGK
+840 IVGRIRAAAGAG
-851 DNVQLLDATRIATR
+851 NLQLLDATRIATR

-870 IASNLFLLGFA
+870 IGSNLFLLGYA
-881 YQRGLVPVSGVA
+881 YQQGLVPVSGTA
-893 IERAIELNAVAV
+893 IERAIELNGVAV

-921 LPAVERLALE
+921 LEAVERLALQGDE
-931 GDDRLEPPAPKS
+931 GLEPAAPKS
-943 TAEFV
+943 LDEFV
-948 ERRVADLTEWQN
+948 ERRAADLSEWQN
-960 AAWAARYR
+960 VAWASRYR
-968 GLVERVR
+968 KLVERVR
-975 AAERALGGHA
+975 EAERALGDGEA
-985 AGARRPEA
+985 LAG
-993 AVAAGEEAGGPF
+993 
-1005 TDAVARYAYK
+1005 AVARYAYK

-1029 ADGSFRRRLAARFEG
+1029 TDGAFQERLAASFEG
-1044 DLEVTFHLAPPLLSR
+1044 DLRLTFHLAPPVLAR
-1059 PDPVTGEPRKRAFG
+1059 RDPVTGEPRKRTFG
-1073 AWMWPVFGLLAKM
+1073 PWMWRVLGFVAKM
-1086 RGLRGTAFDPF
+1086 RFLRGTPFDPF
-1097 GRTAERRMERRL
+1097 GHTAERRMERRL
-1109 IEEYFETIEELIAGL
+1109 IDEYFETVEELVAGL
-1124 RPENHAL
+1124 RPENVAL
-1131 AVEIASVPDRIRG
+1131 AVEIASVPEQIRG
-1144 FGHVKQRNAAEAEA
+1144 YGHVKQRNVAEAEA
-1158 EKAALLERWRAG
+1158 AKTALIERWRTG
-1170 AAAPSAADRAA
+1170 GGEAAPARAA
-1181 A
+1181 

>member
-13 ERREGRIHITG
+13 ESREGRVHITG

-32 MVQCIRDRAAGLD
+32 MMQCIRDRAAGLD
-45 TACYVT
+45 TACYIT

-58 HNIDKELWSAKRF
+58 HNIDKELWSANRF
-71 LAGSH
+71 LSGSN
-76 IHFQPAV
+76 IHFQPAI

-89 TAIWGSQQAAAFGDC
+89 TAIWGSQQATEFGDC
-104 RHDGV
+104 RHDGI
-109 FSLWYG
+109 FSMWYG

-130 HMAGSAR
+130 HMAGSSR

-153 TDAPAVHEFAFVEL
+153 TDAPAAHEFAFVEL
-167 MMPFLYPST
+167 MMPFLYPSN
-176 VHEVLRYGLHG
+176 VHEVLSYGLHG
-187 IALSRYCGAWVGY
+187 IALSRFSGAWVGY
-200 KAVPDTVDASAPLE
+200 KAVPDSVDASAPLS
-214 ADPFDPAIVLPDD
+214 ADPFDPQIVVPGE
-227 FEMPPDGLN
+227 FEMPPDGPN

-243 YQMEPRHRDW
+243 YHMEPRHRNY

-264 NGLNR
+264 NRLNR
-269 VTVPSRRPRY
+269 VTVASRRPRY
-279 GIVATGKAWNDV
+279 GIVTTGKAWNDV

-305 DEIGIT
+305 DDIGIT
-311 VLKVAMPYP
+311 VLKIAMPYP
-320 FDAETVRGFADGLEE
+320 FDADTVRDFADGLEE
-335 LFVVEEKVALSEL
+335 LFVVEEKVSLSEL
-348 QIRNALY
+348 QVRNALY
-355 PLPDGRRPRVIGQKD
+355 PLPDGRRPRVVGQKD
-370 EAGRVLLPGFPE
+370 EAGRVLLPSFPE
-382 ITPEDVARALA
+382 ISPDDVARAIA
-393 ARIAHFHT
+393 ARIAHFHA
-401 SRAIDERIAFLDA
+401 SSAIDERIAFIEA

-422 QALEVARTPYFCSG
+422 QALGIARTPYFCSG

-441 STRVPEGSRAQGGV
+441 STRVPEGSRALGGV

-512 CVAAGVNV
+512 CVAAGINI
-520 TFKILF
+520 TYKILF

-531 MTGGQPHDGPIDPP
+531 MTGGQPHDGPLDPL
-545 AISHQVRGE
+545 AISHQVRSE
-554 GVETIRLVSDEPE
+554 GVEIIWLVTDEPE
-567 KYGSAARFAR
+567 KYGSAARLAA
-577 GTRLAHRRELDRVQ
+577 GTRIAHRRELDRIQ
-591 RELRETP
+591 RELREVP

-630 IHHRVCEGCGDCNAK
+630 INHRVCEGCGDCNAK

-662 QIDQSACNKDFSCV
+662 RIDQSACNKDFSCV

-693 GGARVEVPAG
+693 GGAGVEVPAG
-703 LAALPEPD
+703 LAALPEPN
-711 RPRLDGGRPFS
+711 RPPLGDGRTFS
-722 LLVAGVGGTGVVT
+722 MLVAGVGGTGVVT

-803 LALNVMDPRRTRV
+803 LALNVMHPERTRV
-816 IVNTHEQITGQFT
+816 IVNTHEQITGQFA
-829 RHPDLRFPTDS
+829 RNPDLQFPTDS
-840 IVERIRVAAGK
+840 IVGRIRAAGAG
-851 DNVQLLDATRIATR
+851 NLQLLDATRIATR

-870 IASNLFLLGFA
+870 IGSNLFLLGYA
-881 YQRGLVPVSGVA
+881 YQQGLVPVSGTA
-893 IERAIELNAVAV
+893 IERAIELNGVAV

-921 LPAVERLALE
+921 LKAVEGLALRSDE
-931 GDDRLEPPAPKS
+931 GIEPAAPKS
-943 TAEFV
+943 LDEFV
-948 ERRVADLTEWQN
+948 ERRAADLSEWQN
-960 AAWAARYR
+960 VTWASRYR
-968 GLVERVR
+968 KLVERVR
-975 AAERALGGHA
+975 EAERALGNG
-985 AGARRPEA
+985 EA
-993 AVAAGEEAGGPF
+993 LSG
-1005 TDAVARYAYK
+1005 AVARYAYK

-1029 ADGSFRRRLAARFEG
+1029 TDGAFQERLAASFEG
-1044 DLEVTFHLAPPLLSR
+1044 DLRLTFHLAPPVLAR
-1059 PDPVTGEPRKRAFG
+1059 RDPVTGEPRKRTFG
-1073 AWMWPVFGLLAKM
+1073 PWMWRVLGFVAKM
-1086 RGLRGTAFDPF
+1086 RFLRGTPFDPF
-1097 GRTAERRMERRL
+1097 GHTAERRMERRL
-1109 IEEYFETIEELIAGL
+1109 IDEYFATVEELVAGL
-1124 RPENHAL
+1124 RPENVAL
-1131 AVEIASVPDRIRG
+1131 AVEIASVPEQIRG
-1144 FGHVKQRNAAEAEA
+1144 YGHVKQRNVAEAEA
-1158 EKAALLERWRAG
+1158 AKTALIERWRTG
-1170 AAAPSAADRAA
+1170 GGEAAPARAA
-1181 A
+1181 

>member
-1 MQLAAV
+1 MQLAAIT
-7 SLDDKY
+7 LDDKY
-13 ERREGRIHITG
+13 ESREGRIHITG

-32 MVQCIRDRAAGLD
+32 MMQCIRDRAAGLD
-45 TACYVT
+45 TACYIT

-71 LAGSH
+71 LSGSN
-76 IHFQPAV
+76 IHFQPGI

-89 TAIWGSQQAAAFGDC
+89 TAIWGTQQATAFGDC

-109 FSLWYG
+109 FSMWYG

-130 HMAGSAR
+130 HMAGSSR

-153 TDAPAVHEFAFVEL
+153 TDAPAAHEFAFVEL

-176 VHEVLRYGLHG
+176 VHEVLSYGLHG
-187 IALSRYCGAWVGY
+187 IALSRFSGAWVGY
-200 KAVPDTVDASAPLE
+200 KVVPDTVDASAPLS
-214 ADPFDPAIVLPDD
+214 ADPFDPEIVVPGE

-243 YQMEPRHRDW
+243 YHMEPRHRNY

-264 NGLNR
+264 NRLNR
-269 VTVPSRRPRY
+269 VTTASRRPRY
-279 GIVATGKAWNDV
+279 GIVTTGKAWNDV

-305 DEIGIT
+305 DDIGIT
-311 VLKVAMPYP
+311 VLKIAMPYP
-320 FDAETVRGFADGLEE
+320 FDTETVRDFADGLEE

-348 QIRNALY
+348 QVRNALY

-370 EAGRVLLPGFPE
+370 ETGRVLLPGFPE
-382 ITPEDVARALA
+382 VSPEDVARALA

-401 SRAIDERIAFLDA
+401 SSAIDDRIAFIEA

-422 QALEVARTPYFCSG
+422 QVLDIARTPYFCSG

-441 STRVPEGSRAQGGV
+441 STRIPEGSRALGGV

-484 APFVETGHV
+484 APFVETDHV

-512 CVAAGVNV
+512 CVAAGINI
-520 TFKILF
+520 TYKILF

-531 MTGGQPHDGPIDPP
+531 MTGGQPHDGPLDPP
-545 AISHQVRGE
+545 AISHQVRSE
-554 GVETIRLVSDEPE
+554 GVETIWLVSDEPE
-567 KYGSAARFAR
+567 KYGSAARLAA
-577 GTRLAHRRELDRVQ
+577 GTRIAHRRELDRIQ
-591 RELRETP
+591 RELREVP

-616 RKRGAMVDP
+616 RKRGAMADP

-630 IHHRVCEGCGDCNAK
+630 INHRVCEGCGDCNAK

-688 AKPRR
+688 ARPRR
-693 GGARVEVPAG
+693 GGSGVEVPAG
-703 LAALPEPD
+703 LAALPEPN
-711 RPRLDGGRPFS
+711 RLRFEDGRPFS
-722 LLVAGVGGTGVVT
+722 MLVAGVGGSGVVT

-762 GGAVTSHVRIAARPE
+762 GGAVTSHVRIAARPD
-777 DMRAI
+777 DMRTI
-782 RLNAGAADL
+782 RLNTGAADL

-803 LALNVMDPRRTRV
+803 LALNVMHPERTRV
-816 IVNTHEQITGQFT
+816 IVNTHEQITGQFA
-829 RHPDLRFPTDS
+829 RNPDLQFPTDS
-840 IVERIRVAAGK
+840 IVGRIRAAAGAG
-851 DNVQLLDATRIATR
+851 NLQLLDATRIATR

-870 IASNLFLLGFA
+870 IGSNLFLLGYA
-881 YQRGLVPVSGVA
+881 YQQGLVPVSGVA
-893 IERAIELNAVAV
+893 IERAIELNGVAV

-916 RAARD
+916 RAAQD
-921 LPAVERLALE
+921 LQAVERLALE
-931 GDDRLEPPAPKS
+931 GDDGLEPSAPKS
-943 TAEFV
+943 LDEFI
-948 ERRVADLTEWQN
+948 ERRAADLTEWQN
-960 AAWAARYR
+960 AAWASRYR
-968 GLVERVR
+968 ELVERVR
-975 AAERALGGHA
+975 EAERSLG
-985 AGARRPEA
+985 
-993 AVAAGEEAGGPF
+993 AGESLAG
-1005 TDAVARYAYK
+1005 AVARYAYK

-1029 ADGSFRRRLAARFEG
+1029 TDGAFRERLAVSFEG
-1044 DLEVTFHLAPPLLSR
+1044 DLRLTFHLAPPLLSR
-1059 PDPVTGEPRKRAFG
+1059 RDPVTGELRKRTFG
-1073 AWMWPVFGLLAKM
+1073 PWMWRLLGLVAKM
-1086 RGLRGTAFDPF
+1086 RFLRGTPFDPF
-1097 GRTAERRMERRL
+1097 GHTAERRMERRL
-1109 IEEYFETIEELIAGL
+1109 IEEYFEAVDELLAGL
-1124 RPENHAL
+1124 RPENLDL
-1131 AVEIASVPDRIRG
+1131 AVELASVPERIRG
-1144 FGHVKQRNAAEAEA
+1144 YGHVKERNAADAESA
-1158 EKAALLERWRAG
+1158 KAALLGRWRARDVRQ
-1170 AAAPSAADRAA
+1170 APPARAA
-1181 A
+1181 

>member
-1 MQLAAV
+1 MQLATV

-13 ERREGRIHITG
+13 ESREGRIHITG

-32 MVQCIRDRAAGLD
+32 MMQHIRDRAAGLD
-45 TACYVT
+45 TACYIT

-58 HNIDKELWSAKRF
+58 HNIDKELWSANRF
-71 LAGSH
+71 LAGSA
-76 IHFQPAV
+76 IHFQPAI

-89 TAIWGSQQAAAFGDC
+89 TAIWGSQQATAFGDC
-104 RHDGV
+104 RHDGI
-109 FSLWYG
+109 FSMWYG

-153 TDAPAVHEFAFVEL
+153 TDAPAAHEFAFVEL

-176 VHEVLRYGLHG
+176 VQEVLSYGLHG
-187 IALSRYCGAWVGY
+187 IALSRFAGAWVGY
-200 KAVPDTVDASAPLE
+200 KALPDTVDACAPLT
-214 ADPFDPAIVLPDD
+214 ADPFDPEIAVPGD

-243 YQMEPRHRDW
+243 YQMEPRHRGY

-264 NGLNR
+264 NRLNR
-269 VTVPSRRPRY
+269 ITVASRRPRY
-279 GIVATGKAWNDV
+279 GIIATGKAFNDV

-305 DEIGIT
+305 NDIGIT

-320 FDAETVRGFADGLEE
+320 FDTETVRDFADGLEE
-335 LFVVEEKVALSEL
+335 LFVVEEKVTLTEL
-348 QIRNALY
+348 QVRNALY
-355 PLPDGRRPRVIGQKD
+355 PLPDARRPRVIGHTD

-382 ITPEDVARALA
+382 ISPEDVARALA
-393 ARIAHFHT
+393 GRIGHFHT
-401 SRAIDERIAFLDA
+401 SSRIDERIAFIEA

-422 QALEVARTPYFCSG
+422 KALGIARTPYFCSG

-441 STRVPEGSRAQGGV
+441 STRVPEGSRALGGV
-455 GCHFMATYMDRGN
+455 GCHFMATYMDRAN

-512 CVAAGVNV
+512 CIAAGINI
-520 TFKILF
+520 TYKILF

-531 MTGGQPHDGPIDPP
+531 MTGGQPHDGPLDPP
-545 AISHQVRGE
+545 AISRQVRGE
-554 GVETIRLVSDEPE
+554 GVETIRLVTDEPE
-567 KYGSAARFAR
+567 KYGSAAGFAP
-577 GTRLAHRRELDRVQ
+577 GTRIAHRRELDRVQ
-591 RELRETP
+591 RELREVP

-630 IHHRVCEGCGDCNAK
+630 INHRVCEGCGDCNAK

-662 QIDQSACNKDFSCV
+662 RIDQSACNKDFSCV

-693 GGARVEVPAG
+693 GGARIEVPAG
-703 LAALPEPD
+703 LAALPEPS
-711 RPRLDGGRPFS
+711 RPRLEDGRPFS
-722 LLVAGVGGTGVVT
+722 ILVAGVGGTGVVT

-762 GGAVTSHVRIAARPE
+762 GGAVTSHLRIAARPE
-777 DMRAI
+777 DLRAI

-791 VLGCDSLVASGD
+791 VLGCDSLVVSGD
-803 LALNVMDPRRTRV
+803 LALNVMHPEHTRV
-816 IVNTHEQITGQFT
+816 IVNTHEQITGQFV
-829 RHPDLRFPTDS
+829 RNPDLQFPTDS
-840 IVERIRVAAGK
+840 ILGRVRAAAGT
-851 DNVQLLDATRIATR
+851 DNVQALDATRIATR

-870 IASNLFLLGFA
+870 IASNLFLLGYA
-881 YQRGLVPVSGVA
+881 YQQGLVPVSGTA
-893 IERAIELNAVAV
+893 IERAIELNAIAV

-921 LPAVERLALE
+921 LEAVERLALRSDE
-931 GDDRLEPPAPKS
+931 GIEPAAPKS
-943 TAEFV
+943 LDEFI
-948 ERRVADLTEWQN
+948 ERRAADLTEWQN
-960 AAWAARYR
+960 AGWATRYR
-968 GLVERVR
+968 DLVERVR
-975 AAERALGGHA
+975 AAERELGASEAL
-985 AGARRPEA
+985 AGS
-993 AVAAGEEAGGPF
+993 
-1005 TDAVARYAYK
+1005 VARYAYK

-1029 ADGSFRRRLAARFEG
+1029 TDGAFRERLSAAFEG
-1044 DLEVTFHLAPPLLSR
+1044 DLRLTFHLAPPLLAR
-1059 PDPVTGEPRKRAFG
+1059 RDPVTGEPRKRAFG
-1073 AWMWPVFGLLAKM
+1073 PWMRPVLGLVAKM
-1086 RGLRGTAFDPF
+1086 RFLRGTAFDPF
-1097 GRTAERRMERRL
+1097 GYTAERRMERGL
-1109 IEEYFETIEELIAGL
+1109 IEEYFETVEELLAGL
-1124 RPENHAL
+1124 GTENLGL
-1131 AVEIASVPDRIRG
+1131 AVEIAAIPELIRG
-1144 FGHVKQRNAAEAEA
+1144 YGHVKARNVSEAESQ
-1158 EKAALLERWRAG
+1158 KAALLERWRTG
-1170 AAAPSAADRAA
+1170 GSGEAAPARAA
-1181 A
+1181 

>member
-13 ERREGRIHITG
+13 ESREGRIHITG

-32 MVQCIRDRAAGLD
+32 MMQCIRDRAAGLD
-45 TACYVT
+45 TASYIT

-58 HNIDKELWSAKRF
+58 HNIDKELWSAHRF
-71 LAGSH
+71 LAGAN
-76 IHFQPAV
+76 IHFQPAI

-89 TAIWGSQQAAAFGDC
+89 TAIWGTQQATAFGDC
-104 RHDGV
+104 RHDGI
-109 FSLWYG
+109 FSMWYG

-130 HMAGSAR
+130 HMAGSSR

-153 TDAPAVHEFAFVEL
+153 TDAPAAHEFAFVEL
-167 MMPFLYPST
+167 MMPFLYPSN
-176 VHEVLRYGLHG
+176 VHEVLSYGLHG
-187 IALSRYCGAWVGY
+187 IALSRFSGAWVGY
-200 KAVPDTVDASAPLE
+200 KAVPDTVDASAALT
-214 ADPFDPAIVLPDD
+214 ADPFDPEIVVPVG
-227 FEMPPDGLN
+227 FEMPRDGLN

-243 YQMEPRHRDW
+243 YQMEPRHRDY

-264 NGLNR
+264 NRLNR
-269 VTVPSRRPRY
+269 VTLASRRPRY

-291 RQALFDLGIDDRTA
+291 RQALSDLGIDDRTA
-305 DEIGIT
+305 DDIGIT
-311 VLKVAMPYP
+311 VLKLAMPYP
-320 FDAETVRGFADGLEE
+320 FDAQTVRDFADGLEE
-335 LFVVEEKVALSEL
+335 IFVVEEKVTLSEL
-348 QIRNALY
+348 QVRNALY

-382 ITPEDVARALA
+382 VSPDDVARALA
-393 ARIAHFHT
+393 TRIAHFHT
-401 SRAIDERIAFLDA
+401 SSAIDDRIAFIEA
-414 KARQARAR
+414 KAAQTRAR
-422 QALEVARTPYFCSG
+422 KALDIARTPYFCSG

-441 STRVPEGSRAQGGV
+441 STRVPEGSRALGGV

-512 CVAAGVNV
+512 CVAAGSINI
-520 TFKILF
+520 TYKILF

-531 MTGGQPHDGPIDPP
+531 MTGGQPHDGPLDPP
-545 AISHQVRGE
+545 AISRQVRGE
-554 GVETIRLVSDEPE
+554 GVETIWLVSDEPE
-567 KYGSAARFAR
+567 KYGSASRLAP
-577 GTRLAHRRELDRVQ
+577 GTRIAHRRELDRIQ
-591 RELRETP
+591 RELREVQ

-630 IHHRVCEGCGDCNAK
+630 INHRVCEGCGDCNEK

-662 QIDQSACNKDFSCV
+662 RIDQSACNKDFSCV

-693 GGARVEVPAG
+693 GGARIEVPAG
-703 LAALPEPD
+703 LAALPEPE
-711 RPRLDGGRPFS
+711 RPRLGNGRVFS
-722 LLVAGVGGTGVVT
+722 MLVAGVGGTGVVT

-803 LALNVMDPRRTRV
+803 LALNVMHPERTRV
-816 IVNTHEQITGQFT
+816 IVNTHEQITGHFA
-829 RHPDLRFPTDS
+829 RNPDLQFPTDS
-840 IVERIRVAAGK
+840 ILGRIRGAAG
-851 DNVQLLDATRIATR
+851 DGNLQLVDATRIATR

-870 IASNLFLLGFA
+870 IGSNLFLLGFA
-881 YQRGLVPVSGVA
+881 YQQGRVPVSGTA
-893 IERAIELNAVAV
+893 IERAIELNGVAV

-921 LPAVERLALE
+921 LKAVEGLALQGDE
-931 GDDRLEPPAPKS
+931 GLEPAAPKS
-943 TAEFV
+943 LDEFI
-948 ERRVADLTEWQN
+948 ERRAADLTAWQN
-960 AAWAARYR
+960 AAWASRYR
-968 GLVERVR
+968 KLVERVR
-975 AAERALGGHA
+975 EAERALG
-985 AGARRPEA
+985 
-993 AVAAGEEAGGPF
+993 AGEAL

-1029 ADGSFRRRLAARFEG
+1029 TDGAFQERLAASFEG
-1044 DLEVTFHLAPPLLSR
+1044 DLRLTFHLAPPVLAR
-1059 PDPVTGEPRKRAFG
+1059 RDPVTGEPRKLTFG
-1073 AWMWPVFGLLAKM
+1073 PWMWRVLGLLAKM
-1086 RGLRGTAFDPF
+1086 RFLRGTPFDPF
-1097 GRTAERRMERRL
+1097 GRTEERRMERRL
-1109 IEEYFETIEELIAGL
+1109 IDEYFETVEELVAGL
-1124 RPENHAL
+1124 RPENVAL
-1131 AVEIASVPDRIRG
+1131 AIEIASVPEQIRG
-1144 FGHVKQRNAAEAEA
+1144 YGHVKQRKLAEAEA
-1158 EKAALLERWRAG
+1158 AKTALVERWRTG
-1170 AAAPSAADRAA
+1170 GGETAPARAA
-1181 A
+1181 

>member
-1 MQLAAV
+1 MHLAAV

-13 ERREGRIHITG
+13 ESREGRIHITG

-32 MVQCIRDRAAGLD
+32 MMQFIRDRAAGLD
-45 TACYVT
+45 TACYIT

-71 LAGSH
+71 LSGSN
-76 IHFQPAV
+76 IHFQPGI

-89 TAIWGSQQAAAFGDC
+89 TAIWGTQQATAFGDC

-109 FSLWYG
+109 FSMWYG

-130 HMAGSAR
+130 HMAGSSR

-153 TDAPAVHEFAFVEL
+153 TDAPAAHEFAFVEL

-176 VHEVLRYGLHG
+176 VHEVLSYGLHG
-187 IALSRYCGAWVGY
+187 IALSRFSGAWVGY
-200 KAVPDTVDASAPLE
+200 KVVPDTVDASAPLS
-214 ADPFDPAIVLPDD
+214 ADPFDPEIVVPGEL
-227 FEMPPDGLN
+227 EMPPDGLN

-243 YQMEPRHRDW
+243 YHMEPRHRNY

-264 NGLNR
+264 NRLNR
-269 VTVPSRRPRY
+269 VTTASRRPRY
-279 GIVATGKAWNDV
+279 GIVTTGKAWNDV

-305 DEIGIT
+305 DDIGIT
-311 VLKVAMPYP
+311 VLKIAMPYP
-320 FDAETVRGFADGLEE
+320 FDTETVRDFADGLEE

-348 QIRNALY
+348 QVRNALY
-355 PLPDGRRPRVIGQKD
+355 PLPDGRRPRVIGHKD
-370 EAGRVLLPGFPE
+370 ETGRVLLPGFPE
-382 ITPEDVARALA
+382 VSPEDVARALA
-393 ARIAHFHT
+393 ERIAHFHT
-401 SRAIDERIAFLDA
+401 SSAIDDRIAFIEA

-422 QALEVARTPYFCSG
+422 QVLDIARTPYFCSG
-436 CPHNT
+436 CPHST
-441 STRVPEGSRAQGGV
+441 STRIPEGSRALGGV

-512 CVAAGVNV
+512 CVAAGINI
-520 TFKILF
+520 TYKILF

-531 MTGGQPHDGPIDPP
+531 MTGGQPHDGPLDPL
-545 AISHQVRGE
+545 AISHQVRSE
-554 GVETIRLVSDEPE
+554 GVEIIWLVTDEPE
-567 KYGSAARFAR
+567 KYGSAARFAS
-577 GTRLAHRRELDRVQ
+577 GTRIAHRRELDRVQ
-591 RELRETP
+591 QELRKVP

-630 IHHRVCEGCGDCNAK
+630 INHRVCEGCGDCNAK

-688 AKPRR
+688 ARPRR
-693 GGARVEVPAG
+693 GGSRVEVPAG
-703 LAALPEPD
+703 LAALPEPN
-711 RPRLDGGRPFS
+711 RPCLGDGRTFS
-722 LLVAGVGGTGVVT
+722 MLVAGVGGTGVVT

-762 GGAVTSHVRIAARPE
+762 GGAVTSHVRIAAQPD
-777 DMRAI
+777 DMRTI
-782 RLNAGAADL
+782 RLNTGAADL

-803 LALNVMDPRRTRV
+803 LALNVMHPERTRV
-816 IVNTHEQITGQFT
+816 IVNTHEQITGQFA
-829 RHPDLRFPTDS
+829 RNPDLQFPTDS
-840 IVERIRVAAGK
+840 IVGRIRAAAGAG
-851 DNVQLLDATRIATR
+851 NLQLLDATRIATR

-870 IASNLFLLGFA
+870 IGSNLFLLGYA
-881 YQRGLVPVSGVA
+881 YQQGLVPVSGVA
-893 IERAIELNAVAV
+893 IERAIELNGVAV

-916 RAARD
+916 RAAQD
-921 LPAVERLALE
+921 LQAVERLALE
-931 GDDRLEPPAPKS
+931 GDDGLEPSAPKS
-943 TAEFV
+943 LDEFI
-948 ERRVADLTEWQN
+948 ERRAADLTEWQN
-960 AAWAARYR
+960 AAWASRYR
-968 GLVERVR
+968 EIVERVR
-975 AAERALGGHA
+975 EAERSLG
-985 AGARRPEA
+985 
-993 AVAAGEEAGGPF
+993 AGESLAG
-1005 TDAVARYAYK
+1005 AVARYAYK

-1029 ADGSFRRRLAARFEG
+1029 TDGAFRERLAASFEG
-1044 DLEVTFHLAPPLLSR
+1044 DLRLTFHLAPPLLSR
-1059 PDPVTGEPRKRAFG
+1059 RDPVTGELRKRTFG
-1073 AWMWPVFGLLAKM
+1073 PWMWRLLGLVAKM
-1086 RGLRGTAFDPF
+1086 RFLRGTPFDPF
-1097 GRTAERRMERRL
+1097 GHTAERRMERQL
-1109 IEEYFETIEELIAGL
+1109 IEEYFEAVDELLAGL
-1124 RPENHAL
+1124 RPENLDL
-1131 AVEIASVPDRIRG
+1131 AVEIASVPERIRG
-1144 FGHVKQRNAAEAEA
+1144 YGHVKERAVEEAEA
-1158 EKAALLERWRAG
+1158 EKAALMERWRAG
-1170 AAAPSAADRAA
+1170 GGGEADRARA

>member
-1 MQLAAV
+1 MQLAAIT
-7 SLDDKY
+7 LDDKY
-13 ERREGRIHITG
+13 ESREGRIHITD

-32 MVQCIRDRAAGLD
+32 MMQCIRDRAAGLD
-45 TACYVT
+45 TACYIT

-71 LAGSH
+71 LSGSN
-76 IHFQPAV
+76 IHFQPGI

-89 TAIWGSQQAAAFGDC
+89 TAIWGTQQATAFGDC

-109 FSLWYG
+109 FSMWYG

-130 HMAGSAR
+130 HMAGSSR

-153 TDAPAVHEFAFVEL
+153 TDAPAAHEFAFVEL

-176 VHEVLRYGLHG
+176 VHEVLSYGLHG
-187 IALSRYCGAWVGY
+187 IALSRFSGAWVGY
-200 KAVPDTVDASAPLE
+200 KVVPDTVDASAPLS
-214 ADPFDPAIVLPDD
+214 ADPFDPEIVVPGG

-243 YQMEPRHRDW
+243 YHMEPRHRNY

-264 NGLNR
+264 NRLNR
-269 VTVPSRRPRY
+269 VTTASRRPRY
-279 GIVATGKAWNDV
+279 GIVTTGKAWNDV

-305 DEIGIT
+305 DDIGIT
-311 VLKVAMPYP
+311 VLKIAMPYP
-320 FDAETVRGFADGLEE
+320 FDTETVRDFADGLEE

-348 QIRNALY
+348 QVRNALY

-370 EAGRVLLPGFPE
+370 ETGRVLLPGFPE
-382 ITPEDVARALA
+382 VSPEDVARALA
-393 ARIAHFHT
+393 ARIARFHT
-401 SRAIDERIAFLDA
+401 SSAIDDRIAFIEA

-422 QALEVARTPYFCSG
+422 QVLDIARTPYFCSG

-441 STRVPEGSRAQGGV
+441 STRVPEGSRALGGV

-484 APFVETGHV
+484 APFVETDHV

-512 CVAAGVNV
+512 CVAAGINI
-520 TFKILF
+520 TYKILF

-531 MTGGQPHDGPIDPP
+531 MTGGQPHDGPLDPP
-545 AISHQVRGE
+545 AISRQVRGE
-554 GVETIRLVSDEPE
+554 GVETIWLVSDEPE
-567 KYGSAARFAR
+567 KYGSASRLAP
-577 GTRLAHRRELDRVQ
+577 GTRIAHRRELDRIQ
-591 RELRETP
+591 RELREVR

-616 RKRGAMVDP
+616 RKRGAMADP

-630 IHHRVCEGCGDCNAK
+630 INHRVCEGCGDCNAK

-688 AKPRR
+688 ARPRR
-693 GGARVEVPAG
+693 GGSGIEVPAG
-703 LAALPEPD
+703 LAALPEPN
-711 RPRLDGGRPFS
+711 RLRFEDGRPFS
-722 LLVAGVGGTGVVT
+722 MLVAGVGGSGVVT

-762 GGAVTSHVRIAARPE
+762 GGAVTSHVRIAARPD
-777 DMRAI
+777 DMRTI
-782 RLNAGAADL
+782 RLNTGAADL

-803 LALNVMDPRRTRV
+803 LALNVMHPERTRV
-816 IVNTHEQITGQFT
+816 IVNTHEQITGQFA
-829 RHPDLRFPTDS
+829 RNPDLQFPTDS
-840 IVERIRVAAGK
+840 IVGRIRAAAGAG
-851 DNVQLLDATRIATR
+851 NLQLLDATRIATR

-870 IASNLFLLGFA
+870 IGSNLFLLGYA
-881 YQRGLVPVSGVA
+881 YQQGLVPVSGTA
-893 IERAIELNAVAV
+893 IERAIELNGVAV

-921 LPAVERLALE
+921 LEAVEHLALQGDE
-931 GDDRLEPPAPKS
+931 GLEPAAPES
-943 TAEFV
+943 LDEFV

-960 AAWAARYR
+960 AAWASRYR
-968 GLVERVR
+968 KLVERVR
-975 AAERALGGHA
+975 KAERALGDG
-985 AGARRPEA
+985 EA
-993 AVAAGEEAGGPF
+993 LGG
-1005 TDAVARYAYK
+1005 AVARYAYK

-1029 ADGSFRRRLAARFEG
+1029 TDGAFRERLAASFEG
-1044 DLEVTFHLAPPLLSR
+1044 DLRLTFHLAPPLLSR
-1059 PDPVTGEPRKRAFG
+1059 RDPVTGELRKRTFG
-1073 AWMWPVFGLLAKM
+1073 PWMWRVLGLVAKM
-1086 RGLRGTAFDPF
+1086 RFLRGTPFDPF
-1097 GRTAERRMERRL
+1097 GHTAERRMERRL
-1109 IEEYFETIEELIAGL
+1109 IEEYFEAVDELLAGL
-1124 RPENHAL
+1124 RPENLDL
-1131 AVEIASVPDRIRG
+1131 AVELASVPERIRG
-1144 FGHVKQRNAAEAEA
+1144 YGHVKERNAADAESA
-1158 EKAALLERWRAG
+1158 KAALLGRWRARDVRQTPP
-1170 AAAPSAADRAA
+1170 ARAA
-1181 A
+1181 

>member
-1 MQLAAV
+1 MQLATV

-13 ERREGRIHITG
+13 ESREGRIHITG

-32 MVQCIRDRAAGLD
+32 MMQCIRDRAAGLD
-45 TACYVT
+45 TASYIT

-58 HNIDKELWSAKRF
+58 HNIDKELWSAHRF
-71 LAGSH
+71 LAGAN
-76 IHFQPAV
+76 IHFQPAI

-89 TAIWGSQQAAAFGDC
+89 TAIWGTQQATAFGDC
-104 RHDGV
+104 RHDGI
-109 FSLWYG
+109 FSMWYG

-153 TDAPAVHEFAFVEL
+153 TDAPAAHEFAFVEL

-176 VHEVLRYGLHG
+176 VQEVLSYGLHG
-187 IALSRYCGAWVGY
+187 IALSRFAGAWVGY
-200 KAVPDTVDASAPLE
+200 KAVPDTVDACAPLT
-214 ADPFDPAIVLPDD
+214 ADPFDPEIAVPGD

-243 YQMEPRHRDW
+243 YQMEPRHRGY

-264 NGLNR
+264 NRLNR
-269 VTVPSRRPRY
+269 VTVASRRPRY

-305 DEIGIT
+305 DDIGIT
-311 VLKVAMPYP
+311 VLKIAMPYP
-320 FDAETVRGFADGLEE
+320 FDTETVRDFADGLEE
-335 LFVVEEKVALSEL
+335 LFVVEEKVTLTEL
-348 QIRNALY
+348 QVRNALY
-355 PLPDGRRPRVIGQKD
+355 PLPDARRPRVIGHTD

-382 ITPEDVARALA
+382 ISPEDVARALA
-393 ARIAHFHT
+393 GRIGHFHT
-401 SRAIDERIAFLDA
+401 SSRIDERIAFIEA

-422 QALEVARTPYFCSG
+422 KALGIARTPYFCSG

-441 STRVPEGSRAQGGV
+441 STRVPEGSRALGGV
-455 GCHFMATYMDRGN
+455 GCHFMATYMDRAN

-512 CVAAGVNV
+512 CVAAGINI
-520 TFKILF
+520 TYKILF

-531 MTGGQPHDGPIDPP
+531 MTGGQPHDGPLDPS
-545 AISHQVRGE
+545 AISRQVRGE
-554 GVETIRLVSDEPE
+554 GVETIRLVTDEPE
-567 KYGSAARFAR
+567 KYGSAAGFAP
-577 GTRLAHRRELDRVQ
+577 GTRIAHRRELDRVQ
-591 RELRETP
+591 RELREVP

-630 IHHRVCEGCGDCNAK
+630 INHRVCEGCGDCNAK

-654 DTEYGRKR
+654 ETEYGRKR
-662 QIDQSACNKDFSCV
+662 RIDQSACNKDFSCV

-693 GGARVEVPAG
+693 GGARIEVPAG
-703 LAALPEPD
+703 LAALPEPS
-711 RPRLDGGRPFS
+711 RPRLEDGRPFS
-722 LLVAGVGGTGVVT
+722 ILVAGVGGTGVVT

-762 GGAVTSHVRIAARPE
+762 GGAVTSHLRIAARPE
-777 DMRAI
+777 DLRAI

-791 VLGCDSLVASGD
+791 VLGCDSLVVSGD
-803 LALNVMDPRRTRV
+803 LALNVMHPEHTRV
-816 IVNTHEQITGQFT
+816 IVNTHEQITGQFA
-829 RHPDLRFPTDS
+829 RNPDLEFPTDS
-840 IVERIRVAAGK
+840 ILGRVRAAAGT
-851 DNVQLLDATRIATR
+851 DNVQALDATRIATR

-870 IASNLFLLGFA
+870 IASNLFLLGYA
-881 YQRGLVPVSGVA
+881 YQQGLVPVSGTA
-893 IERAIELNAVAV
+893 IERAIELNAIAV

-921 LPAVERLALE
+921 LEAVERLALRSDE
-931 GDDRLEPPAPKS
+931 GIEPAAPKS
-943 TAEFV
+943 LDEFI
-948 ERRVADLTEWQN
+948 ERRAADLTEWQN
-960 AAWAARYR
+960 AGWATRYR
-968 GLVERVR
+968 DLVERVR
-975 AAERALGGHA
+975 EAERELG
-985 AGARRPEA
+985 
-993 AVAAGEEAGGPF
+993 AGEALAGS
-1005 TDAVARYAYK
+1005 VARYAYK

-1029 ADGSFRRRLAARFEG
+1029 TDGAFRERLAAAFEG
-1044 DLEVTFHLAPPLLSR
+1044 DLRLTFHLAPPLLAR
-1059 PDPVTGEPRKRAFG
+1059 RDPVTGEPRKRAFG
-1073 AWMWPVFGLLAKM
+1073 PWMRPVLGLVAKM
-1086 RGLRGTAFDPF
+1086 RFLRGTPFDPF
-1097 GRTAERRMERRL
+1097 GHTAERRMERRL
-1109 IEEYFETIEELIAGL
+1109 IEEYFETAEELLAGL
-1124 RPENHAL
+1124 GTENLGL
-1131 AVEIASVPDRIRG
+1131 AVEIASLPELIRG
-1144 FGHVKQRNAAEAEA
+1144 YGHVKVRHVAEAETERA
-1158 EKAALLERWRAG
+1158 VLLERWRTG
-1170 AAAPSAADRAA
+1170 GGGEAAPARAA
-1181 A
+1181 